1 MTQGGSGK
9 EKNGQ
14 RMHRP
19 RLEAAQKPPYDGING
34 NGRPLSRNFRKMNT
48 TLKDRLIRHLE
59 DGHYEPQ
66 SKSELARAL
75 NVDSRQKQDFRAL
88 VDQLEEEGRL
98 VRLQKGRYALKRE
111 RRNLVHGMI
120 RILRSGKI
128 LFLPKKE
135 DPAAAAMG
143 WDLEA
148 IPELELKPN
157 HLGTALD
164 GDRVAVR
171 VERKASRGRRN
182 DRRDRFARP
191 DTGMKARVEE
201 VTERARSRWLGTFR
215 AGKNKL
221 GRVLGDG
228 IGSPASIELA
238 EKPAMEVLPG
248 QLVSVEPVSRGEEK
262 KAPRGKIVE
271 VLGYPDD
278 PHVDM
283 ESVIRKY
290 DLPVEFPSP
299 VLREVE
305 TLSKAP
311 SPRELARREDWTDRT
326 VITIDPASAKDFDDA
341 ISIKATPQGWTLAVH
356 IADVSHF
363 VKPGSELDKEALRRG
378 NSTYLPDRV
387 LPMLPPRLSD
397 DLCSLR
403 PDVVRLT
410 KVCEM
415 KFDKKGKLL
424 GARFADAFIRSK
436 ARLTYQEAFTM
447 MKGHDKGEIPSMVRE
462 AWKLA
467 SILRRN
473 RYAKGAL
480 DLDFPEVRAVMDKD
494 GRVTD
499 IITEEYDESH
509 QLIEECMLAAN
520 GAVALTLKN
529 KNRPTIYRVHEE
541 PDSAKLFEF
550 GQLCKLYGHPVH
562 DIGQRQY
569 LNELMKSIKGTPDEQ
584 LLKLALLKSLMR
596 ARYDTEPLGHYGL
609 ATPNYCHFTSPIR
622 RYADLVVHRSLDP
635 LLANPPKG
643 AKGPGSVSRL
653 EEDAEHI
660 SETERTSAS
669 AEKDA
674 NRMKLFEW
682 LEGQCFAE
690 HPEVHDAL
698 ITETRPFGVMLE
710 IPRLQIKGLIKPDQ
724 LPGGRWVYEAFA
736 NRWKSDHGTVLCAGL
751 RVPVIPVKVDRDQQW
766 ADFTIA
772 SRGERREPEKTGA
785 SGKKEKRFTGRKRRP
800 AEGKKAPAKARGK
813 RP

>member
-1 MTQGGSGK
+1 MMVPMGMGDTF
-9 EKNGQ
+9 
-14 RMHRP
+14 
-19 RLEAAQKPPYDGING
+19 
-34 NGRPLSRNFRKMNT
+34 SRNFRKMNHS
-48 TLKDRLIRHLE
+48 LKDRLIRHME
-59 DGHYEPQ
+59 DGRYEPQ

-75 NVDSRQKQDFRAL
+75 NVDSRQKLDFRAL
-88 VDQLEEEGRL
+88 VDQMEEEGKL

-128 LFLPKKE
+128 LFLPRKG
-135 DPAAAAMG
+135 DPAAAALG
-143 WDLEA
+143 WDTEA
-148 IPELELKPN
+148 VPELELKPN

-171 VERKASRGRRN
+171 VERKAARGRRN
-182 DRRDRFARP
+182 IRRNRFSSP
-191 DTGMKARVEE
+191 DADMKARVEE
-201 VTERARSRWLGTFR
+201 VTERARSRWLGVFR
-215 AGKNKL
+215 TGKNKP

-228 IGSPASIELA
+228 VSSPSSIELA

-248 QLVSVEPVSRGEEK
+248 QLVSVEPITCGEEK

-271 VLGYPDD
+271 VLGYPDE

-283 ESVIRKY
+283 EAVIRKY
-290 DLPVEFPSP
+290 GLSVEFPAS
-299 VLREVE
+299 VLRELE
-305 TLSKAP
+305 TLPQNP
-311 SPRELARREDWTDRT
+311 SPGELARRENWTDRT
-326 VITIDPASAKDFDDA
+326 VITIDPASARDFDDA
-341 ISIKATPQGWTLAVH
+341 ISITATPSGWTLAVH

-363 VKPGSELDKEALRRG
+363 VRPGGALDGEALRRG

-415 KFDKKGKLL
+415 KFDQKGKMLR
-424 GARFADAFIRSK
+424 ARFADAFIRSK
-436 ARLTYQEAFTM
+436 ARLTYQEAFAM
-447 MKGHDKGEIPSMVRE
+447 LKGNDKGEVPSTVRE
-462 AWKLA
+462 AWNLA

-494 GRVTD
+494 GRVTG

-520 GAVALTLKN
+520 EAVALALKN
-529 KNRPTIYRVHEE
+529 GNRPTIYRVHEE
-541 PDSAKLFEF
+541 PDSSKLFEF

-569 LNELMKSIKGTPDEQ
+569 LNELMKSIKGSPDEQ

-622 RYADLVVHRSLDP
+622 RYADLVVHRSLNP

-643 AKGPGSVSRL
+643 SKGAGSAGRL

-660 SETERTSAS
+660 SETERISAS

-682 LEGQCFAE
+682 LEGQCYTE
-690 HPEVHDAL
+690 HPEVHEAL
-698 ITETRPFGVMLE
+698 VTETRHFGVLLE
-710 IPRLQIKGLIKPDQ
+710 IPRLQIKGLVKPDK

-736 NRWKSDHGTVLCAGL
+736 SRWKNDHGSVLCAGL
-751 RVPVIPVKVDRDQQW
+751 RVPVIPVKVDREQQW
-766 ADFTIA
+766 ADFAIV
-772 SRGERREPEKTGA
+772 SREKPRQTGKTA
-785 SGKKEKRFTGRKRRP
+785 F
-800 AEGKKAPAKARGK
+800 PAKQEKGTSGHGR
-813 RP
+813 RNR

>member
-1 MTQGGSGK
+1 MMVPMGMGDTF
-9 EKNGQ
+9 
-14 RMHRP
+14 
-19 RLEAAQKPPYDGING
+19 
-34 NGRPLSRNFRKMNT
+34 SRNFRKMNHS
-48 TLKDRLIRHLE
+48 LKDRLIRHME
-59 DGHYEPQ
+59 DGRYEPQ

-75 NVDSRQKQDFRAL
+75 NVDSRQKLDFRAL
-88 VDQLEEEGRL
+88 VDQMEEEGKL

-128 LFLPKKE
+128 LFLPRKG
-135 DPAAAAMG
+135 DPAAAALG
-143 WDLEA
+143 WDTEA

-157 HLGTALD
+157 RLGTALD

-171 VERKASRGRRN
+171 VERKAARGRRN
-182 DRRDRFARP
+182 IRRDRFSSP
-191 DTGMKARVEE
+191 DAGMKARVEE
-201 VTERARSRWLGTFR
+201 VTERARSRWLGVFR
-215 AGKNKL
+215 TGKNKP

-228 IGSPASIELA
+228 VSSPSSIELA

-248 QLVSVEPVSRGEEK
+248 QLVSVEPVTCGEEK

-271 VLGYPDD
+271 VLGYPDE

-283 ESVIRKY
+283 EAVIRKY
-290 DLPVEFPSP
+290 GLSAEFPAS
-299 VLREVE
+299 VLRELE
-305 TLSKAP
+305 TLPQNP
-311 SPRELARREDWTDRT
+311 SPGELARRENWTDRT
-326 VITIDPASAKDFDDA
+326 VITIDPASARDFDDA
-341 ISIKATPQGWTLAVH
+341 ISITATPSGWTLAVH

-363 VKPGSELDKEALRRG
+363 VRPGGALDGEALRRG

-397 DLCSLR
+397 ALCSLR

-415 KFDKKGKLL
+415 KFDQKGKMLR
-424 GARFADAFIRSK
+424 ARFADAFIRSK
-436 ARLTYQEAFTM
+436 ARLTYQEAFAM
-447 MKGHDKGEIPSMVRE
+447 LKGNDKGEVPSTVRE
-462 AWKLA
+462 AWNLA

-494 GRVTD
+494 GRVTG

-520 GAVALTLKN
+520 EAVALALKN
-529 KNRPTIYRVHEE
+529 GNRPTIYRVHEE
-541 PDSAKLFEF
+541 PDSSKLFEF
-550 GQLCKLYGHPVH
+550 GQLCKLYGYPVH

-569 LNELMKSIKGTPDEQ
+569 LNELMKSIKGSPDEQ

-622 RYADLVVHRSLDP
+622 RYADLVVHRSLNP

-643 AKGPGSVSRL
+643 AKGAGSAGRL

-660 SETERTSAS
+660 SETERISAS

-682 LEGQCFAE
+682 LEGQCYTE
-690 HPEVHDAL
+690 HPEVHEAL
-698 ITETRPFGVMLE
+698 VTETRHFGVLLE
-710 IPRLQIKGLIKPDQ
+710 IPRLQIKGLVKPDK

-736 NRWKSDHGTVLCAGL
+736 SRWKNDHGSVLCAGL
-751 RVPVIPVKVDRDQQW
+751 RVPVIPVKVDREQQW
-766 ADFTIA
+766 ADFAIV
-772 SRGERREPEKTGA
+772 SREKPRQTGKTA
-785 SGKKEKRFTGRKRRP
+785 F
-800 AEGKKAPAKARGK
+800 PAKQEKGTSGHGR
-813 RP
+813 RNR

>member
-1 MTQGGSGK
+1 MMVPMGMGDTF
-9 EKNGQ
+9 
-14 RMHRP
+14 
-19 RLEAAQKPPYDGING
+19 
-34 NGRPLSRNFRKMNT
+34 SRNFRKMNHS
-48 TLKDRLIRHLE
+48 LKDRLIRHME
-59 DGHYEPQ
+59 DGRYEPQ

-75 NVDSRQKQDFRAL
+75 NVDSRQKLDFRAL
-88 VDQLEEEGRL
+88 VDQMEEEGKL

-128 LFLPKKE
+128 LFLPRKG
-135 DPAAAAMG
+135 DPAAAALG
-143 WDLEA
+143 WDTEA

-157 HLGTALD
+157 RLGTALD

-171 VERKASRGRRN
+171 VERKAARGRRN
-182 DRRDRFARP
+182 IRRDRFSSP
-191 DTGMKARVEE
+191 DAGMKARVEE
-201 VTERARSRWLGTFR
+201 VTERARSRWLGVFR
-215 AGKNKL
+215 TGKNKP

-228 IGSPASIELA
+228 VSSPSSIELA

-248 QLVSVEPVSRGEEK
+248 QLVSVEPVTCGEEK
-262 KAPRGKIVE
+262 EAPRGKIVE
-271 VLGYPDD
+271 VLGYPDE

-283 ESVIRKY
+283 EAVIRKY
-290 DLPVEFPSP
+290 GLSAEFPAS
-299 VLREVE
+299 VLRELE
-305 TLSKAP
+305 TLPQNP
-311 SPRELARREDWTDRT
+311 SPGELARRENWTDRT
-326 VITIDPASAKDFDDA
+326 VITIDPASARDFDDA
-341 ISIKATPQGWTLAVH
+341 ISITATPSGWTLAVH

-363 VKPGSELDKEALRRG
+363 VRPGGALDGEALRRG

-415 KFDKKGKLL
+415 KFDQKGKMLR
-424 GARFADAFIRSK
+424 ARFADAFIRSK
-436 ARLTYQEAFTM
+436 ARLTYQEAFAM
-447 MKGHDKGEIPSMVRE
+447 LKGNDKGEVPSTVRE
-462 AWKLA
+462 AWNLA

-494 GRVTD
+494 GRVTG

-520 GAVALTLKN
+520 EAVALALKN
-529 KNRPTIYRVHEE
+529 GNRPTIYRVHEE
-541 PDSAKLFEF
+541 PDSSKLFEF

-569 LNELMKSIKGTPDEQ
+569 LNELMKSIKGSPDEQ

-622 RYADLVVHRSLDP
+622 RYADLVVHRSLNP

-643 AKGPGSVSRL
+643 SKGAGSAGRL

-660 SETERTSAS
+660 SETERISAS

-682 LEGQCFAE
+682 LEGQCYTE
-690 HPEVHDAL
+690 HPEVHEAL
-698 ITETRPFGVMLE
+698 VTETRHFGVLLE
-710 IPRLQIKGLIKPDQ
+710 IPRLQIKGLVKPDK

-736 NRWKSDHGTVLCAGL
+736 SRWKNDHGSVLCAGL
-751 RVPVIPVKVDRDQQW
+751 RVPVIPVKVDREQQW
-766 ADFTIA
+766 ADFAIV
-772 SRGERREPEKTGA
+772 SREKPRQTGKTA
-785 SGKKEKRFTGRKRRP
+785 F
-800 AEGKKAPAKARGK
+800 PAKQEKGTSGHGR
-813 RP
+813 RNR

>member
-1 MTQGGSGK
+1 MMVPMEMGDTF
-9 EKNGQ
+9 
-14 RMHRP
+14 
-19 RLEAAQKPPYDGING
+19 
-34 NGRPLSRNFRKMNT
+34 SRNFRKMNHS
-48 TLKDRLIRHLE
+48 LKDRLIRHME
-59 DGHYEPQ
+59 DGRYEPQ

-75 NVDSRQKQDFRAL
+75 NVDSRQKLDFRAL
-88 VDQLEEEGRL
+88 VDQMEEEGKL

-128 LFLPKKE
+128 LFLPRKG
-135 DPAAAAMG
+135 DPAAAALG
-143 WDLEA
+143 WDTEA

-157 HLGTALD
+157 RLGNALD

-171 VERKASRGRRN
+171 VERKAARGRRN
-182 DRRDRFARP
+182 IRRDRFSSP
-191 DTGMKARVEE
+191 DAGMKARVEE
-201 VTERARSRWLGTFR
+201 VTERARPRWLGVFR
-215 AGKNKL
+215 TGKNKP

-228 IGSPASIELA
+228 VSSPSSIELA

-248 QLVSVEPVSRGEEK
+248 QLVSVEPVTCGEEK

-271 VLGYPDD
+271 VLGYPDE

-283 ESVIRKY
+283 EAVIRKY
-290 DLPVEFPSP
+290 GLSAEFPAS
-299 VLREVE
+299 VLRELE
-305 TLSKAP
+305 TLPQNP
-311 SPRELARREDWTDRT
+311 SPGELARRENWTDRT
-326 VITIDPASAKDFDDA
+326 VITIDPASARDFDDA
-341 ISIKATPQGWTLAVH
+341 ISITATPSGWTLAVH

-363 VKPGSELDKEALRRG
+363 VRPGGALDGEALRRG

-415 KFDKKGKLL
+415 KFDQKGKMLR
-424 GARFADAFIRSK
+424 ARFADAFIRSK
-436 ARLTYQEAFTM
+436 ARLTYQEAFAM
-447 MKGHDKGEIPSMVRE
+447 LKGNDKGEVPSTVRE
-462 AWKLA
+462 AWNLA

-494 GRVTD
+494 GRVTG

-520 GAVALTLKN
+520 EAVALALKN
-529 KNRPTIYRVHEE
+529 GNRPTIYRVHEE
-541 PDSAKLFEF
+541 PDSSKLFEF
-550 GQLCKLYGHPVH
+550 GQLCKLYGYPVH

-569 LNELMKSIKGTPDEQ
+569 LNELMKSIKGSPDEQ

-622 RYADLVVHRSLDP
+622 RYADLVVHRSLNP

-643 AKGPGSVSRL
+643 AKGAGSAGRL

-660 SETERTSAS
+660 SETERISAS

-682 LEGQCFAE
+682 LEGQCYTE
-690 HPEVHDAL
+690 HPEVHEAL
-698 ITETRPFGVMLE
+698 VTETRHFGVLLE
-710 IPRLQIKGLIKPDQ
+710 IPRLQIKGLVKPDK

-736 NRWKSDHGTVLCAGL
+736 SRWKNDHGSVLCAGL
-751 RVPVIPVKVDRDQQW
+751 RVPVIPVKVDREQQW
-766 ADFTIA
+766 ADFAIV
-772 SRGERREPEKTGA
+772 SREKPRQTGKTA
-785 SGKKEKRFTGRKRRP
+785 F
-800 AEGKKAPAKARGK
+800 PAKQEKGTSGHGR
-813 RP
+813 RNR

>member
-1 MTQGGSGK
+1 MG
-9 EKNGQ
+9 
-14 RMHRP
+14 M
-19 RLEAAQKPPYDGING
+19 G
-34 NGRPLSRNFRKMNT
+34 NSFSRNFRKMNNS
-48 TLKDRLIRHLE
+48 LKDRLIRHME

-66 SKSELARAL
+66 STSELARAL
-75 NVDSRQKQDFRAL
+75 NVDSRQKLDFRAL
-88 VDQLEEEGRL
+88 VDQMEEEGKL
-98 VRLQKGRYALKRE
+98 VRLQKGRYVLKRE

-128 LFLPKKE
+128 LFLPRKG
-135 DPAAAAMG
+135 DPAAAALG
-143 WDLEA
+143 WDTEA
-148 IPELELKPN
+148 VPELELKPN

-171 VERKASRGRRN
+171 VERKAARGRRN
-182 DRRDRFARP
+182 ILRNRFSSP
-191 DTGMKARVEE
+191 DADMKARVEE
-201 VTERARSRWLGTFR
+201 VTERARSRWLGVFR
-215 AGKNKL
+215 TGKNKP

-228 IGSPASIELA
+228 VSSPSSIELA

-248 QLVSVEPVSRGEEK
+248 QLVSVEPVTCGEEK

-271 VLGYPDD
+271 VLGYPDE

-283 ESVIRKY
+283 EAVIRKY
-290 DLPVEFPSP
+290 GLSVEFPAS
-299 VLREVE
+299 VLRELE
-305 TLSKAP
+305 TLPQTP
-311 SPRELARREDWTDRT
+311 SPGELARREDWTDRT

-341 ISIKATPQGWTLAVH
+341 ISITATPSGWTLAVH

-363 VKPGSELDKEALRRG
+363 VKPGGSLDGEALRRG

-415 KFDKKGKLL
+415 KFDKKGKMLR
-424 GARFADAFIRSK
+424 ARFADAFIRSK
-436 ARLTYQEAFTM
+436 ARLTYQEAFGM
-447 MKGHDKGEIPSMVRE
+447 LKGNDKGEVPSTVRE
-462 AWKLA
+462 AWNLA

-494 GRVTD
+494 GRVTG

-520 GAVALTLKN
+520 EAVALALKN
-529 KNRPTIYRVHEE
+529 GNRPTIYRVHEE

-550 GQLCKLYGHPVH
+550 GQLCRLYGHPVH

-569 LNELMKSIKGTPDEQ
+569 LNELMKSIKGSPDEQ

-622 RYADLVVHRSLDP
+622 RYADLVVHRSLNP

-643 AKGPGSVSRL
+643 AKGAGSTGRL

-660 SETERTSAS
+660 SETERISAS

-682 LEGQCFAE
+682 LEGQCYAD
-690 HPEVHDAL
+690 HPEVHEAL
-698 ITETRPFGVMLE
+698 VTETRHFGVLLE
-710 IPRLQIKGLIKPDQ
+710 IPRLQIKGLVKPDK

-736 NRWKSDHGTVLCAGL
+736 SRWKNDHGSVLCAGL
-751 RVPVIPVKVDRDQQW
+751 RVPVIPVKVDREQQW
-766 ADFTIA
+766 ADFAIV
-772 SRGERREPEKTGA
+772 SREKPRQTGKTA
-785 SGKKEKRFTGRKRRP
+785 F
-800 AEGKKAPAKARGK
+800 PAKQEKGISGRG
-813 RP
+813 RRNR

>member
-1 MTQGGSGK
+1 MG
-9 EKNGQ
+9 
-14 RMHRP
+14 M
-19 RLEAAQKPPYDGING
+19 G
-34 NGRPLSRNFRKMNT
+34 NSFSRNFRKMNNS
-48 TLKDRLIRHLE
+48 LKDRLIRHME

-75 NVDSRQKQDFRAL
+75 NVDSRQKLDFRAL
-88 VDQLEEEGRL
+88 VDQMEEEGKL

-128 LFLPKKE
+128 LFLPRKE
-135 DPAAAAMG
+135 DPAAAALG
-143 WDLEA
+143 WDTEA
-148 IPELELKPN
+148 VPELELKPN

-171 VERKASRGRRN
+171 VERKAARGRRN
-182 DRRDRFARP
+182 IRRNRFSSP
-191 DTGMKARVEE
+191 DADMKARVEE
-201 VTERARSRWLGTFR
+201 VTERARSRWLGVFR
-215 AGKNKL
+215 TGKNKP

-228 IGSPASIELA
+228 VSSPSSIELA

-248 QLVSVEPVSRGEEK
+248 QLVSVEPITCGEEK

-271 VLGYPDD
+271 VLGYPDE

-283 ESVIRKY
+283 EAVIRKY
-290 DLPVEFPSP
+290 GLSVEFPAS
-299 VLREVE
+299 VLRELE
-305 TLSKAP
+305 TLPQTP
-311 SPRELARREDWTDRT
+311 SPGELARREDWTDRT
-326 VITIDPASAKDFDDA
+326 VITIDPASARDFDDA
-341 ISIKATPQGWTLAVH
+341 ISITATPSGWTLAVH

-363 VKPGSELDKEALRRG
+363 VKPGGSLDGEALRRG

-415 KFDKKGKLL
+415 KFDKKGKMLR
-424 GARFADAFIRSK
+424 ARFADAFIRSK
-436 ARLTYQEAFTM
+436 ARLTYQEAFAM
-447 MKGHDKGEIPSMVRE
+447 LKGNDKGEVPSTVRE
-462 AWKLA
+462 AWNLA

-494 GRVTD
+494 GRVTG

-520 GAVALTLKN
+520 EAVALALKN
-529 KNRPTIYRVHEE
+529 GNRPTIYRVHEE

-550 GQLCKLYGHPVH
+550 GQLCRLYGHPVH
-562 DIGQRQY
+562 DIDQRQY
-569 LNELMKSIKGTPDEQ
+569 LNELMKSIKGSPDEQ

-609 ATPNYCHFTSPIR
+609 ATPNYCHFPSPIR
-622 RYADLVVHRSLDP
+622 RYADLVVHRSLNP

-643 AKGPGSVSRL
+643 AKGAGSTGRL

-660 SETERTSAS
+660 SETERISAS

-682 LEGQCFAE
+682 LEGQCYAD
-690 HPEVHDAL
+690 HPEVHEAL
-698 ITETRPFGVMLE
+698 VTETRHFGVLLE
-710 IPRLQIKGLIKPDQ
+710 IPRLQIKGLVKPDK

-736 NRWKSDHGTVLCAGL
+736 SRWKNDHGSVLCAGL
-751 RVPVIPVKVDRDQQW
+751 RVPVIPVKVDREQQW
-766 ADFTIA
+766 ADFAIV
-772 SRGERREPEKTGA
+772 SREKPRQTGKTA
-785 SGKKEKRFTGRKRRP
+785 F
-800 AEGKKAPAKARGK
+800 PAKQEKGISGRG
-813 RP
+813 RRNR

>member
-1 MTQGGSGK
+1 MMVSMGMGDTF
-9 EKNGQ
+9 
-14 RMHRP
+14 
-19 RLEAAQKPPYDGING
+19 
-34 NGRPLSRNFRKMNT
+34 SRNFRKMNHS
-48 TLKDRLIRHLE
+48 LKDRLIRHME
-59 DGHYEPQ
+59 DGRYEPQ

-75 NVDSRQKQDFRAL
+75 NVDSRQKLDFRAL
-88 VDQLEEEGRL
+88 VDQMEEEGKL

-128 LFLPKKE
+128 LFLPRKG
-135 DPAAAAMG
+135 DPAAAALG
-143 WDLEA
+143 WDTEA

-157 HLGTALD
+157 RLGNALD

-171 VERKASRGRRN
+171 VERKAARGRRN
-182 DRRDRFARP
+182 IRRDRFSSP
-191 DTGMKARVEE
+191 DAGMKARVEE
-201 VTERARSRWLGTFR
+201 VTERARSRWLGVFR
-215 AGKNKL
+215 TGKNKP

-228 IGSPASIELA
+228 VSSPSSIELA

-248 QLVSVEPVSRGEEK
+248 QLVSVEPITCGEEK

-271 VLGYPDD
+271 VLGYPDE

-283 ESVIRKY
+283 EAVIRKY
-290 DLPVEFPSP
+290 GLSVEFPAS
-299 VLREVE
+299 VLRELE
-305 TLSKAP
+305 TLPQTP
-311 SPRELARREDWTDRT
+311 SPGELARREDWTDRT
-326 VITIDPASAKDFDDA
+326 VITIDPASARDFDDA
-341 ISIKATPQGWTLAVH
+341 ISITATPSGWTLAVH

-363 VKPGSELDKEALRRG
+363 VKPGGSLDGEALRRG

-415 KFDKKGKLL
+415 KFDKKGKMLR
-424 GARFADAFIRSK
+424 ARFADAFIRSK
-436 ARLTYQEAFTM
+436 ARLTYQEAFAM
-447 MKGHDKGEIPSMVRE
+447 LKGNDKGEVPSTVRE
-462 AWKLA
+462 AWNLA

-494 GRVTD
+494 GRVTG

-520 GAVALTLKN
+520 EAVALALKN
-529 KNRPTIYRVHEE
+529 GNRPTIYRVHEE

-550 GQLCKLYGHPVH
+550 GQLCRLYGHPVH

-569 LNELMKSIKGTPDEQ
+569 LNELMKSIKGSPDEQ

-622 RYADLVVHRSLDP
+622 RYADLVVHRSLNP

-643 AKGPGSVSRL
+643 AKGAGSAGRL

-660 SETERTSAS
+660 SETERISAS

-682 LEGQCFAE
+682 LEGQCYTE
-690 HPEVHDAL
+690 HPEVHEAL
-698 ITETRPFGVMLE
+698 VTETRHFGVLLE
-710 IPRLQIKGLIKPDQ
+710 IPRLQIKGLVKPDK

-736 NRWKSDHGTVLCAGL
+736 SRWKNDHGSVLCAGL
-751 RVPVIPVKVDRDQQW
+751 RVPVIPVKVDREQQW
-766 ADFTIA
+766 ADFAIV
-772 SRGERREPEKTGA
+772 SREKPRQTGKTA
-785 SGKKEKRFTGRKRRP
+785 F
-800 AEGKKAPAKARGK
+800 PAKQEKGTSGHGR
-813 RP
+813 RNR

>member
-1 MTQGGSGK
+1 MG
-9 EKNGQ
+9 
-14 RMHRP
+14 M
-19 RLEAAQKPPYDGING
+19 G
-34 NGRPLSRNFRKMNT
+34 NSFSRNFRKMNNS
-48 TLKDRLIRHLE
+48 LKDRLIRHME

-75 NVDSRQKQDFRAL
+75 NVDSRQKLDFRAL
-88 VDQLEEEGRL
+88 VDQMEEEGKL

-111 RRNLVHGMI
+111 RRNLVHGRI

-128 LFLPKKE
+128 LFLPRKE
-135 DPAAAAMG
+135 DPAAAALG
-143 WDLEA
+143 WDTEA
-148 IPELELKPN
+148 VPELELKPN

-171 VERKASRGRRN
+171 VERKAARGRRN
-182 DRRDRFARP
+182 IRRNRFSSP
-191 DTGMKARVEE
+191 DADMKARVEE
-201 VTERARSRWLGTFR
+201 VTERARSRWLGVFR
-215 AGKNKL
+215 TGKNKP

-228 IGSPASIELA
+228 VSSPSSIELA

-248 QLVSVEPVSRGEEK
+248 QLVSVEPITCGEEK

-271 VLGYPDD
+271 VLGYPDE

-283 ESVIRKY
+283 EAVIRKY
-290 DLPVEFPSP
+290 GLSVEFPAS
-299 VLREVE
+299 VLRELE
-305 TLSKAP
+305 TLPQTP
-311 SPRELARREDWTDRT
+311 SPGELARREDWTDRT
-326 VITIDPASAKDFDDA
+326 VITIDPASARDFDDA
-341 ISIKATPQGWTLAVH
+341 ISITATPSGWTLAVH

-363 VKPGSELDKEALRRG
+363 VKPGGSLDGEALRRG

-387 LPMLPPRLSD
+387 LPMLPPRISD

-415 KFDKKGKLL
+415 KFDKKGKMLR
-424 GARFADAFIRSK
+424 ARFADAFIRSK
-436 ARLTYQEAFTM
+436 ARLTYQEAFAM
-447 MKGHDKGEIPSMVRE
+447 LKGNDKGEVPSTVRE
-462 AWKLA
+462 AWNLA

-494 GRVTD
+494 GRVTG

-520 GAVALTLKN
+520 EAVALALKN
-529 KNRPTIYRVHEE
+529 GNRPTIYRVHEE

-550 GQLCKLYGHPVH
+550 GQLCRLYGHPVH
-562 DIGQRQY
+562 DIDQRQY
-569 LNELMKSIKGTPDEQ
+569 LNELMKSIKGSPDEQ

-622 RYADLVVHRSLDP
+622 RYADLVVHRSLNP

-643 AKGPGSVSRL
+643 AKGAGSTGRL

-660 SETERTSAS
+660 SETERISAS

-682 LEGQCFAE
+682 LEGQCYAD
-690 HPEVHDAL
+690 HPEVHEAL
-698 ITETRPFGVMLE
+698 VTETRHFGVLLE
-710 IPRLQIKGLIKPDQ
+710 IPRLQIKGLVKPDK

-736 NRWKSDHGTVLCAGL
+736 SRWKNDHGSVLCAGL
-751 RVPVIPVKVDRDQQW
+751 RVPVIPVKVDREQQW
-766 ADFTIA
+766 ADFAIV
-772 SRGERREPEKTGA
+772 SREKPRQTGKTA
-785 SGKKEKRFTGRKRRP
+785 F
-800 AEGKKAPAKARGK
+800 PAKQEKGISGRG
-813 RP
+813 RRNR

>member
-1 MTQGGSGK
+1 MMVPMGMGDTF
-9 EKNGQ
+9 
-14 RMHRP
+14 
-19 RLEAAQKPPYDGING
+19 
-34 NGRPLSRNFRKMNT
+34 SRNFRKMNHS
-48 TLKDRLIRHLE
+48 LKDRLIRHME
-59 DGHYEPQ
+59 DGRYEPQ

-75 NVDSRQKQDFRAL
+75 NVDSRQKLDFRAL
-88 VDQLEEEGRL
+88 VDQMEEEGKL

-128 LFLPKKE
+128 LFLPRKG
-135 DPAAAAMG
+135 DPAAAALG
-143 WDLEA
+143 WDTEA

-157 HLGTALD
+157 RLGTALD

-171 VERKASRGRRN
+171 VERKAARGRRN
-182 DRRDRFARP
+182 IRRDRFSSP
-191 DTGMKARVEE
+191 DAGMKARVEE
-201 VTERARSRWLGTFR
+201 VTERARSRWLGVFR
-215 AGKNKL
+215 TGKNKP

-228 IGSPASIELA
+228 VSSPSSIELA

-248 QLVSVEPVSRGEEK
+248 QLVSVEPVTCGEEK

-271 VLGYPDD
+271 VLGYPDE

-283 ESVIRKY
+283 EAVIRKY
-290 DLPVEFPSP
+290 GLSAEFPAS
-299 VLREVE
+299 VLRELE
-305 TLSKAP
+305 TLPQNP
-311 SPRELARREDWTDRT
+311 SPGELARRENWTDRT
-326 VITIDPASAKDFDDA
+326 VITIDPASARDFDDA
-341 ISIKATPQGWTLAVH
+341 ISITATPSGWTLAVH

-363 VKPGSELDKEALRRG
+363 VRPGGALDEEALRRG

-415 KFDKKGKLL
+415 KFDQKGKMLR
-424 GARFADAFIRSK
+424 ARFADAFIRSK
-436 ARLTYQEAFTM
+436 ARLTYQEAFAM
-447 MKGHDKGEIPSMVRE
+447 LKGNDKGEVPSTVRE
-462 AWKLA
+462 AWNLA

-494 GRVTD
+494 GRVTG

-520 GAVALTLKN
+520 EAVALALKN
-529 KNRPTIYRVHEE
+529 GNRPTIYRVHEE
-541 PDSAKLFEF
+541 PDSSKLFEF
-550 GQLCKLYGHPVH
+550 GQLCKLYGYPVH

-569 LNELMKSIKGTPDEQ
+569 LNELMKSIKGSPDEQ

-622 RYADLVVHRSLDP
+622 RYADLVVHRSLNP

-643 AKGPGSVSRL
+643 AKGAGSAGRL

-660 SETERTSAS
+660 SETERISAS

-682 LEGQCFAE
+682 LEGQCYTE
-690 HPEVHDAL
+690 HPEVHEAL
-698 ITETRPFGVMLE
+698 VTETRHFGVLLE
-710 IPRLQIKGLIKPDQ
+710 IPRLQIKGLVKPDK

-736 NRWKSDHGTVLCAGL
+736 SRWKNDHGSVLCAGL
-751 RVPVIPVKVDRDQQW
+751 RVPVIPVKVDREQQW
-766 ADFTIA
+766 ADFAIV
-772 SRGERREPEKTGA
+772 SREKPRQTGKTA
-785 SGKKEKRFTGRKRRP
+785 F
-800 AEGKKAPAKARGK
+800 PAKQEKGTSGHGR
-813 RP
+813 RNR

>member
-1 MTQGGSGK
+1 MMVSMGMGDTF
-9 EKNGQ
+9 
-14 RMHRP
+14 
-19 RLEAAQKPPYDGING
+19 
-34 NGRPLSRNFRKMNT
+34 SRNFRKMNHS
-48 TLKDRLIRHLE
+48 LKDRLIRHME
-59 DGHYEPQ
+59 DGRYEPQ

-75 NVDSRQKQDFRAL
+75 NVDSRQKLDFRAL
-88 VDQLEEEGRL
+88 VDQMVEEGKL

-128 LFLPKKE
+128 LFLPRKG
-135 DPAAAAMG
+135 DPAAAALG
-143 WDLEA
+143 WDTEA

-157 HLGTALD
+157 RLGTALD
-164 GDRVAVR
+164 GDRVTVR
-171 VERKASRGRRN
+171 VERKAARGRRN
-182 DRRDRFARP
+182 IRRDRFSSP
-191 DTGMKARVEE
+191 DAGMKARVEE
-201 VTERARSRWLGTFR
+201 VTERARSRWLGVFR
-215 AGKNKL
+215 TGKNKP

-228 IGSPASIELA
+228 VSSPSSIELA

-248 QLVSVEPVSRGEEK
+248 QLVSVEPVTCGEEK

-271 VLGYPDD
+271 VLGYPDE

-283 ESVIRKY
+283 EAVIRKY
-290 DLPVEFPSP
+290 GLSAEFPAS
-299 VLREVE
+299 VLRELE
-305 TLSKAP
+305 TLPQNP
-311 SPRELARREDWTDRT
+311 SPGELARREDWTDRT
-326 VITIDPASAKDFDDA
+326 VITIDPASARDFDDA
-341 ISIKATPQGWTLAVH
+341 ISITATPSGWTLAVH

-363 VKPGSELDKEALRRG
+363 VRPGGALDGEALRRG

-415 KFDKKGKLL
+415 KFDQKGKMLR
-424 GARFADAFIRSK
+424 ARFADAFIRSK
-436 ARLTYQEAFTM
+436 ARLTYQEAFAM
-447 MKGHDKGEIPSMVRE
+447 LKGNDKGEVPSTVRE
-462 AWKLA
+462 AWNLA

-494 GRVTD
+494 GRVTG

-520 GAVALTLKN
+520 EAVALALKN
-529 KNRPTIYRVHEE
+529 GNRPTIYRVHEE
-541 PDSAKLFEF
+541 PDSSKLFEF
-550 GQLCKLYGHPVH
+550 GQLCKLYGYPVH

-569 LNELMKSIKGTPDEQ
+569 LNELMKSIKGSPDEQ

-622 RYADLVVHRSLDP
+622 RYADLVVHRSLNP

-643 AKGPGSVSRL
+643 AKGAGSAGRL

-660 SETERTSAS
+660 SETERISAS

-682 LEGQCFAE
+682 LEGQCYTE
-690 HPEVHDAL
+690 HPEVHEAL
-698 ITETRPFGVMLE
+698 VTETRHFGVLLE
-710 IPRLQIKGLIKPDQ
+710 IPRLQIKGLVKPDK

-736 NRWKSDHGTVLCAGL
+736 SRWKNDHGSVLCAGL
-751 RVPVIPVKVDRDQQW
+751 RVPVIPVKVDREQQW
-766 ADFTIA
+766 ADFSIV
-772 SRGERREPEKTGA
+772 SREKPRQTGKTA
-785 SGKKEKRFTGRKRRP
+785 F
-800 AEGKKAPAKARGK
+800 PAKQEKGTSGHGR
-813 RP
+813 RNR

>member
-1 MTQGGSGK
+1 MMVSMGMGDTF
-9 EKNGQ
+9 
-14 RMHRP
+14 
-19 RLEAAQKPPYDGING
+19 
-34 NGRPLSRNFRKMNT
+34 SRNFRKMNHS
-48 TLKDRLIRHLE
+48 LKDRLIRHME
-59 DGHYEPQ
+59 DGRYEPQ

-75 NVDSRQKQDFRAL
+75 NVDSRQKLDFRAL
-88 VDQLEEEGRL
+88 VDQMEEEGKL

-128 LFLPKKE
+128 LFLPRKG
-135 DPAAAAMG
+135 DPAAAALG
-143 WDLEA
+143 WDTEA

-157 HLGTALD
+157 RLGTALD
-164 GDRVAVR
+164 GDRVTVR
-171 VERKASRGRRN
+171 VERKAARGRRN
-182 DRRDRFARP
+182 IRRDRFSSP
-191 DTGMKARVEE
+191 DAGMKARVEE
-201 VTERARSRWLGTFR
+201 VTERARSRWLGVFR
-215 AGKNKL
+215 TGKNKP

-228 IGSPASIELA
+228 VSSPSSIELA

-248 QLVSVEPVSRGEEK
+248 QLVSVEPVTCGEEK

-271 VLGYPDD
+271 VLGYPDE

-283 ESVIRKY
+283 EAVIRKY
-290 DLPVEFPSP
+290 GLSAEFPAS
-299 VLREVE
+299 VLRELE
-305 TLSKAP
+305 TLPQNP
-311 SPRELARREDWTDRT
+311 SPGELARREDWTDRT
-326 VITIDPASAKDFDDA
+326 VITIDPASARDFDDA
-341 ISIKATPQGWTLAVH
+341 ISLTATPSGWTLAVH

-363 VKPGSELDKEALRRG
+363 VRPGGALDGEALRRG

-415 KFDKKGKLL
+415 KFDQKGKMLR
-424 GARFADAFIRSK
+424 ARFADAFIRSK
-436 ARLTYQEAFTM
+436 ARLTYQEAFAM
-447 MKGHDKGEIPSMVRE
+447 LKGNDKGEVPSTVRE
-462 AWKLA
+462 AWNLA

-494 GRVTD
+494 GRVTG

-520 GAVALTLKN
+520 EAVALALKN
-529 KNRPTIYRVHEE
+529 GNRPTIYRVHEE
-541 PDSAKLFEF
+541 PDSSKLFEF
-550 GQLCKLYGHPVH
+550 GQLCKLYGYPVH

-569 LNELMKSIKGTPDEQ
+569 LNELMKSIKGSPDEQ

-622 RYADLVVHRSLDP
+622 RYADLVVHRSLNP

-643 AKGPGSVSRL
+643 AKGAGSAGRL

-660 SETERTSAS
+660 SETERISAS

-682 LEGQCFAE
+682 LEGQCYTE
-690 HPEVHDAL
+690 HPEVHEAL
-698 ITETRPFGVMLE
+698 VTETRHFGVLLE
-710 IPRLQIKGLIKPDQ
+710 IPRLQIKGLVKPDK

-736 NRWKSDHGTVLCAGL
+736 SRWKNDHGSVLCAGL
-751 RVPVIPVKVDRDQQW
+751 RVPVIPVKVDREQQW
-766 ADFTIA
+766 ADFSIV
-772 SRGERREPEKTGA
+772 SREKPRQTGKTA
-785 SGKKEKRFTGRKRRP
+785 F
-800 AEGKKAPAKARGK
+800 PAKQEKGTSGHGR
-813 RP
+813 RNR

>member
-1 MTQGGSGK
+1 MMVPMGMGDTF
-9 EKNGQ
+9 
-14 RMHRP
+14 
-19 RLEAAQKPPYDGING
+19 
-34 NGRPLSRNFRKMNT
+34 SRNFRKMNHS
-48 TLKDRLIRHLE
+48 LKDRLIRHME
-59 DGHYEPQ
+59 DGRYEPQ

-75 NVDSRQKQDFRAL
+75 NVDSRQKLDFRAL
-88 VDQLEEEGRL
+88 VDQMEEEGKL

-128 LFLPKKE
+128 LFLPRKG
-135 DPAAAAMG
+135 DPAAAALG
-143 WDLEA
+143 WDTEA

-157 HLGTALD
+157 RLGTALD

-171 VERKASRGRRN
+171 VERKAARGRRN
-182 DRRDRFARP
+182 IRRDRFSSP
-191 DTGMKARVEE
+191 DAGMKARVEE
-201 VTERARSRWLGTFR
+201 VTERARSRWLGVFR
-215 AGKNKL
+215 TGKNKP

-228 IGSPASIELA
+228 VSSPSSIELA

-248 QLVSVEPVSRGEEK
+248 QLVSVEPVTCGEEK

-271 VLGYPDD
+271 VLGYPDE

-283 ESVIRKY
+283 EAVIRKY
-290 DLPVEFPSP
+290 GLSAEFPAS
-299 VLREVE
+299 VLRELE
-305 TLSKAP
+305 TLPQNP
-311 SPRELARREDWTDRT
+311 SPGELARRENWTDRT
-326 VITIDPASAKDFDDA
+326 VITIDPASARDFDDA
-341 ISIKATPQGWTLAVH
+341 ISITATPSGWTLAVH

-363 VKPGSELDKEALRRG
+363 VRPGGALDGEALRRG

-415 KFDKKGKLL
+415 KFDQKGKMLR
-424 GARFADAFIRSK
+424 ARFADAFIRSK
-436 ARLTYQEAFTM
+436 ARLTYQEAFAM
-447 MKGHDKGEIPSMVRE
+447 LKGNDKGEVPSTVRE
-462 AWKLA
+462 AWNLA

-494 GRVTD
+494 GRVTG

-520 GAVALTLKN
+520 EAVALALKN
-529 KNRPTIYRVHEE
+529 ENRPTIYRVHEE
-541 PDSAKLFEF
+541 PDSSKLFEF
-550 GQLCKLYGHPVH
+550 GQLCKLYGYPVH

-569 LNELMKSIKGTPDEQ
+569 LNELMKSIKGSPDEQ

-622 RYADLVVHRSLDP
+622 RYADLVVHRSLNP

-643 AKGPGSVSRL
+643 AKGAGSAGRL

-660 SETERTSAS
+660 SETERISAS

-682 LEGQCFAE
+682 LEGQCYTE
-690 HPEVHDAL
+690 HPEVHEAL
-698 ITETRPFGVMLE
+698 VTETRHFGVLLE
-710 IPRLQIKGLIKPDQ
+710 IPRLQIKGLVKPDK

-736 NRWKSDHGTVLCAGL
+736 SRWKNDHGSVLCAGL
-751 RVPVIPVKVDRDQQW
+751 RVPVIPVKVDREQQW
-766 ADFTIA
+766 ADFAIV
-772 SRGERREPEKTGA
+772 SREKPRQTGKTA
-785 SGKKEKRFTGRKRRP
+785 F
-800 AEGKKAPAKARGK
+800 PAKQEKGTSGHGR
-813 RP
+813 RNR

>member
-1 MTQGGSGK
+1 MMVSMGMGDTF
-9 EKNGQ
+9 
-14 RMHRP
+14 
-19 RLEAAQKPPYDGING
+19 
-34 NGRPLSRNFRKMNT
+34 SRNFRKMNHS
-48 TLKDRLIRHLE
+48 LKDRLIRHME
-59 DGHYEPQ
+59 DGRYEPQ

-75 NVDSRQKQDFRAL
+75 NVDSRQKLDFRAL
-88 VDQLEEEGRL
+88 VDQMEEEGKL

-128 LFLPKKE
+128 LFLPRKG
-135 DPAAAAMG
+135 DPAAAALG
-143 WDLEA
+143 WDTEA

-157 HLGTALD
+157 RLGNALD

-171 VERKASRGRRN
+171 VERKAARGRRN
-182 DRRDRFARP
+182 IRRDRFSSP
-191 DTGMKARVEE
+191 DAGMKARVEE
-201 VTERARSRWLGTFR
+201 VTERARSRWLGVFR
-215 AGKNKL
+215 TGKNKP

-228 IGSPASIELA
+228 VSSPSSIELA

-248 QLVSVEPVSRGEEK
+248 QLVSVEPVTCGEEK

-271 VLGYPDD
+271 VLGYPDE

-283 ESVIRKY
+283 EAVIRKY
-290 DLPVEFPSP
+290 GLSAEFPAS
-299 VLREVE
+299 VLPQN
-305 TLSKAP
+305 P
-311 SPRELARREDWTDRT
+311 SPGELARRENWTDRT
-326 VITIDPASAKDFDDA
+326 VITIDPASARDFDDA
-341 ISIKATPQGWTLAVH
+341 ISITATPSGWTLAVH

-363 VKPGSELDKEALRRG
+363 VRPGGALDGEALRRG

-415 KFDKKGKLL
+415 KFDQKGKMLR
-424 GARFADAFIRSK
+424 ARFADAFIRSK
-436 ARLTYQEAFTM
+436 ARLTYQEAFAM
-447 MKGHDKGEIPSMVRE
+447 LKGNDKGEVPSTVRE
-462 AWKLA
+462 AWNLA

-494 GRVTD
+494 GRVTG

-520 GAVALTLKN
+520 EAVALALKN
-529 KNRPTIYRVHEE
+529 GNRPTIYRVHEE
-541 PDSAKLFEF
+541 PDSSKLFEF
-550 GQLCKLYGHPVH
+550 GQLCKLYGYPVH

-569 LNELMKSIKGTPDEQ
+569 LNELMKSIKGSPDEQ

-622 RYADLVVHRSLDP
+622 RYADLVVHRSLNP

-643 AKGPGSVSRL
+643 AKGAGSAGRL

-660 SETERTSAS
+660 SETERISAS

-682 LEGQCFAE
+682 LEGQCYTE
-690 HPEVHDAL
+690 HPEVHEAL
-698 ITETRPFGVMLE
+698 VTETRHFGVLLE
-710 IPRLQIKGLIKPDQ
+710 IPRFQIKGLVKPDK

-736 NRWKSDHGTVLCAGL
+736 SRWKNDHGSVLCAGL
-751 RVPVIPVKVDRDQQW
+751 RVPVIPVKVDREQQW
-766 ADFTIA
+766 ADFAIV
-772 SRGERREPEKTGA
+772 SREKPRQTGKTA
-785 SGKKEKRFTGRKRRP
+785 F
-800 AEGKKAPAKARGK
+800 PAKQEKGTSGHGR
-813 RP
+813 RNR

>member
-1 MTQGGSGK
+1 MMVSMGMGDTF
-9 EKNGQ
+9 
-14 RMHRP
+14 
-19 RLEAAQKPPYDGING
+19 
-34 NGRPLSRNFRKMNT
+34 SRNFRKMNHS
-48 TLKDRLIRHLE
+48 LKDRLIRHME
-59 DGHYEPQ
+59 DGRYEPQ

-75 NVDSRQKQDFRAL
+75 NVDSRQKLDFRAL
-88 VDQLEEEGRL
+88 VDQMEEEGKL

-128 LFLPKKE
+128 LFLPRKG
-135 DPAAAAMG
+135 DPAAAALG
-143 WDLEA
+143 WDTEA

-157 HLGTALD
+157 RLGTALD

-171 VERKASRGRRN
+171 VERKAARGRRN
-182 DRRDRFARP
+182 IRRDRFSSPNA
-191 DTGMKARVEE
+191 GMKARVEE
-201 VTERARSRWLGTFR
+201 VTERARSRWLGVFR
-215 AGKNKL
+215 TGKNKP

-228 IGSPASIELA
+228 VSSPSSIELA

-248 QLVSVEPVSRGEEK
+248 QLVSVEPVTCGEEK

-271 VLGYPDD
+271 VLGYPDE

-283 ESVIRKY
+283 EAVIRKY
-290 DLPVEFPSP
+290 GLSAEFPAS
-299 VLREVE
+299 VLRELE
-305 TLSKAP
+305 TLPQNP
-311 SPRELARREDWTDRT
+311 SPGELARRENWTDRT
-326 VITIDPASAKDFDDA
+326 VITIDPASARDFDDA
-341 ISIKATPQGWTLAVH
+341 ISITATPSGWTLAVH

-363 VKPGSELDKEALRRG
+363 VRPGGALDGEALRRG

-415 KFDKKGKLL
+415 KFDQKGKMLR
-424 GARFADAFIRSK
+424 ARFADAFIRSK
-436 ARLTYQEAFTM
+436 ARLTYQEAFAM
-447 MKGHDKGEIPSMVRE
+447 LKGNDKGEVPSTVRE
-462 AWKLA
+462 AWNLA

-494 GRVTD
+494 GRVTG

-520 GAVALTLKN
+520 EAVALALKN
-529 KNRPTIYRVHEE
+529 GNRPTIYRVHEE
-541 PDSAKLFEF
+541 PDSSKLFEF
-550 GQLCKLYGHPVH
+550 GQLCKLYGYPVH

-569 LNELMKSIKGTPDEQ
+569 LNELMKSIKGSPDEQ

-622 RYADLVVHRSLDP
+622 RYADLVVHRSLNP

-643 AKGPGSVSRL
+643 AKGAGSAGRL

-660 SETERTSAS
+660 SETERISAS

-682 LEGQCFAE
+682 LEGQCYTE
-690 HPEVHDAL
+690 HPEVHEAL
-698 ITETRPFGVMLE
+698 VTETRHFGVLLE
-710 IPRLQIKGLIKPDQ
+710 IPRLQIKGLVKPDK

-736 NRWKSDHGTVLCAGL
+736 SRWKNDHGSVLCAGL
-751 RVPVIPVKVDRDQQW
+751 RVPVIPVKVDREQQW
-766 ADFTIA
+766 ADFAIV
-772 SRGERREPEKTGA
+772 SREKPRQTGKTA
-785 SGKKEKRFTGRKRRP
+785 F
-800 AEGKKAPAKARGK
+800 PAKQEKGTSGHGR
-813 RP
+813 RNR

>member
-1 MTQGGSGK
+1 MMVPMGMGDTF
-9 EKNGQ
+9 
-14 RMHRP
+14 
-19 RLEAAQKPPYDGING
+19 
-34 NGRPLSRNFRKMNT
+34 SRNFRKMNHS
-48 TLKDRLIRHLE
+48 LKDRLIRHME
-59 DGHYEPQ
+59 DGRYEPQ

-75 NVDSRQKQDFRAL
+75 NVDSRQKLDFRAL
-88 VDQLEEEGRL
+88 VDQMEEEGKL

-128 LFLPKKE
+128 LFLPRKG
-135 DPAAAAMG
+135 DPAAAALG
-143 WDLEA
+143 WDTEA

-157 HLGTALD
+157 RLGTALD

-171 VERKASRGRRN
+171 VERKAARGRRN
-182 DRRDRFARP
+182 IRRDRFSSP
-191 DTGMKARVEE
+191 DAGMKARVEE
-201 VTERARSRWLGTFR
+201 VTERARSRWLGVFR
-215 AGKNKL
+215 TGKNKP

-228 IGSPASIELA
+228 VSSPSSTELA

-248 QLVSVEPVSRGEEK
+248 QLVSVEPVTCGEEK

-271 VLGYPDD
+271 VLGYPDE

-283 ESVIRKY
+283 EAVIRKY
-290 DLPVEFPSP
+290 GLSAEFPAS
-299 VLREVE
+299 VLRELE
-305 TLSKAP
+305 TLPQNP
-311 SPRELARREDWTDRT
+311 SPGELARRENWTDRT
-326 VITIDPASAKDFDDA
+326 VITIDPASARDFDDA
-341 ISIKATPQGWTLAVH
+341 ISITATPSGWTLAVH

-363 VKPGSELDKEALRRG
+363 VRPGGALDGEALRRG

-415 KFDKKGKLL
+415 KFDQKGKMLR
-424 GARFADAFIRSK
+424 ARFADAFIRSK
-436 ARLTYQEAFTM
+436 ARLTYQEAFAM
-447 MKGHDKGEIPSMVRE
+447 LKGNDKGEVPSTVRE
-462 AWKLA
+462 AWNLA

-494 GRVTD
+494 GRVTG

-520 GAVALTLKN
+520 EAVALALKN
-529 KNRPTIYRVHEE
+529 GNRPTIYRVHEE
-541 PDSAKLFEF
+541 PDSSKLFEF
-550 GQLCKLYGHPVH
+550 GQLCKLYGYPVH

-569 LNELMKSIKGTPDEQ
+569 LNELMKSIKGSPDEQ

-622 RYADLVVHRSLDP
+622 RYADLVVHRSLNP

-643 AKGPGSVSRL
+643 AKGAGSAGRL

-660 SETERTSAS
+660 SETERISAS

-682 LEGQCFAE
+682 LEGQCYTE
-690 HPEVHDAL
+690 HPEVHEAL
-698 ITETRPFGVMLE
+698 VTETRHFGVLLE
-710 IPRLQIKGLIKPDQ
+710 IPRLQIKGLVKPDK

-736 NRWKSDHGTVLCAGL
+736 SRWKNDHGSVLCAGL
-751 RVPVIPVKVDRDQQW
+751 RVPVIPVKVDREQQW
-766 ADFTIA
+766 ADFAIV
-772 SRGERREPEKTGA
+772 SREKPRQTGKTA
-785 SGKKEKRFTGRKRRP
+785 F
-800 AEGKKAPAKARGK
+800 PAKQEKGTSGHGR
-813 RP
+813 RNR

>member
-1 MTQGGSGK
+1 MMVPMGMGDTF
-9 EKNGQ
+9 
-14 RMHRP
+14 
-19 RLEAAQKPPYDGING
+19 
-34 NGRPLSRNFRKMNT
+34 SRNFRKMNHS
-48 TLKDRLIRHLE
+48 LKDRLIRHME
-59 DGHYEPQ
+59 DGRYEPQ

-75 NVDSRQKQDFRAL
+75 NVDSRQKLDFRAL
-88 VDQLEEEGRL
+88 VDQMEEEGKL

-128 LFLPKKE
+128 LFLPRKG
-135 DPAAAAMG
+135 DPAAAALG
-143 WDLEA
+143 WDTEA

-157 HLGTALD
+157 RLGTALD

-171 VERKASRGRRN
+171 VERKAARGRRN
-182 DRRDRFARP
+182 IRRDRFSSP
-191 DTGMKARVEE
+191 DAGMKARVEE
-201 VTERARSRWLGTFR
+201 VTERARSRWLGVFR
-215 AGKNKL
+215 TGKNKP

-228 IGSPASIELA
+228 VSSPSSIELA

-248 QLVSVEPVSRGEEK
+248 QLVSVEPVTCGEEK

-271 VLGYPDD
+271 VLGYPDE

-283 ESVIRKY
+283 EAVIRKY
-290 DLPVEFPSP
+290 GLSAEFPAS
-299 VLREVE
+299 VLRELE
-305 TLSKAP
+305 TLPQNP
-311 SPRELARREDWTDRT
+311 SPGELARRENWTDRT
-326 VITIDPASAKDFDDA
+326 VITIDPASARDFDDA
-341 ISIKATPQGWTLAVH
+341 ISLTATPSGWTLAVH

-363 VKPGSELDKEALRRG
+363 VRPGGALDGEALRRG

-415 KFDKKGKLL
+415 KFDQKGKMLR
-424 GARFADAFIRSK
+424 ARFADAFIRSK
-436 ARLTYQEAFTM
+436 ARLTYQEAFAM
-447 MKGHDKGEIPSMVRE
+447 LKGNDKGEVPSTVRE
-462 AWKLA
+462 AWNLA

-494 GRVTD
+494 GRVTG

-520 GAVALTLKN
+520 EAVALALKN
-529 KNRPTIYRVHEE
+529 GNRPTIYRVHEE
-541 PDSAKLFEF
+541 PDSSKLFEF
-550 GQLCKLYGHPVH
+550 GQLCKLYGYPVH

-569 LNELMKSIKGTPDEQ
+569 LNELMKSIKGSPDEQ

-622 RYADLVVHRSLDP
+622 RYADLVVHRSLNP

-643 AKGPGSVSRL
+643 AKGAGSAGRL

-660 SETERTSAS
+660 SETERISAS

-682 LEGQCFAE
+682 LEGQCYTE
-690 HPEVHDAL
+690 HPEVHEAL
-698 ITETRPFGVMLE
+698 VTETRHFGVLLE
-710 IPRLQIKGLIKPDQ
+710 IPRLQIKGLVKPDK

-736 NRWKSDHGTVLCAGL
+736 SRWKNDHGSVLCAGL
-751 RVPVIPVKVDRDQQW
+751 RVPVIPVKVDREQQW
-766 ADFTIA
+766 ADFAIV
-772 SRGERREPEKTGA
+772 SREKPRQTGKTA
-785 SGKKEKRFTGRKRRP
+785 F
-800 AEGKKAPAKARGK
+800 PAKQEKGTSGHGR
-813 RP
+813 RNR

>member
-1 MTQGGSGK
+1 MGMGDTF
-9 EKNGQ
+9 
-14 RMHRP
+14 
-19 RLEAAQKPPYDGING
+19 
-34 NGRPLSRNFRKMNT
+34 SRNFRKMNHS
-48 TLKDRLIRHLE
+48 LKDRLIRHME
-59 DGHYEPQ
+59 DGRYEPQ

-75 NVDSRQKQDFRAL
+75 NVDSRQKLDFRAL
-88 VDQLEEEGRL
+88 VDQMEEEGKL

-128 LFLPKKE
+128 LFLPRKV
-135 DPAAAAMG
+135 DPAAAALG
-143 WDLEA
+143 WDTEA

-157 HLGTALD
+157 RLGTALD

-171 VERKASRGRRN
+171 VERKAARGRRN
-182 DRRDRFARP
+182 IRRDRFSSP
-191 DTGMKARVEE
+191 DAGMKARVEE
-201 VTERARSRWLGTFR
+201 VTERARSRWLGVFR
-215 AGKNKL
+215 TGKNKP

-228 IGSPASIELA
+228 VSSPSSIELA

-248 QLVSVEPVSRGEEK
+248 QLVSVEPVTCGEEK

-271 VLGYPDD
+271 VLGYPDE

-283 ESVIRKY
+283 EAVIRKY
-290 DLPVEFPSP
+290 GLSAEFPAS
-299 VLREVE
+299 VLRELE
-305 TLSKAP
+305 TLPQNP
-311 SPRELARREDWTDRT
+311 SPGELARRENWTDRT
-326 VITIDPASAKDFDDA
+326 VITIDPASARDFDDA
-341 ISIKATPQGWTLAVH
+341 ISITATPSGWTLAVH

-363 VKPGSELDKEALRRG
+363 VRPGGALDGEALRRG

-415 KFDKKGKLL
+415 KFDQKGKMLR
-424 GARFADAFIRSK
+424 ARFADAFIRSK
-436 ARLTYQEAFTM
+436 ARLTYQEAFAM
-447 MKGHDKGEIPSMVRE
+447 LKGNDKGEVPSTVRE
-462 AWKLA
+462 AWNLA

-494 GRVTD
+494 GRVTG

-520 GAVALTLKN
+520 EAVALALKN
-529 KNRPTIYRVHEE
+529 GNRPTIYRVHEE
-541 PDSAKLFEF
+541 PDSSKLFEF
-550 GQLCKLYGHPVH
+550 GQLCKLYGYPVH

-569 LNELMKSIKGTPDEQ
+569 LNELMKSIKGSPDEQ

-622 RYADLVVHRSLDP
+622 RYADLVVHRSLNP

-643 AKGPGSVSRL
+643 AKGAGSAGRL

-660 SETERTSAS
+660 SETERISAS

-682 LEGQCFAE
+682 LEGQCYTE
-690 HPEVHDAL
+690 HPEVHEAL
-698 ITETRPFGVMLE
+698 VTETRHFGVLLE
-710 IPRLQIKGLIKPDQ
+710 IPRLQIKGLVKPDK

-736 NRWKSDHGTVLCAGL
+736 SRWKNDHGSVLCAGL
-751 RVPVIPVKVDRDQQW
+751 RVPVIPVKVDREQQW
-766 ADFTIA
+766 ADFAIV
-772 SRGERREPEKTGA
+772 SREKPRQTGKTA
-785 SGKKEKRFTGRKRRP
+785 F
-800 AEGKKAPAKARGK
+800 PAKQEKGTSGHGR
-813 RP
+813 RNR

>member
-1 MTQGGSGK
+1 MMVSMGMGDTF
-9 EKNGQ
+9 
-14 RMHRP
+14 
-19 RLEAAQKPPYDGING
+19 
-34 NGRPLSRNFRKMNT
+34 SRNFRKMNHS
-48 TLKDRLIRHLE
+48 LKDRLIRHME
-59 DGHYEPQ
+59 DGRYEPQ

-75 NVDSRQKQDFRAL
+75 NVDSRQKLDFRAL
-88 VDQLEEEGRL
+88 VDQMEEEGKL

-128 LFLPKKE
+128 LFLPRKG
-135 DPAAAAMG
+135 DPAAAALG
-143 WDLEA
+143 WDTEA

-157 HLGTALD
+157 RLGTALD
-164 GDRVAVR
+164 GDRVTVR
-171 VERKASRGRRN
+171 VERKAARGRRN
-182 DRRDRFARP
+182 IRRDRFSSP
-191 DTGMKARVEE
+191 DAGMKARVEE
-201 VTERARSRWLGTFR
+201 VTERARSRWLGVFR
-215 AGKNKL
+215 TGKNKP

-228 IGSPASIELA
+228 VSSPSSIELA

-248 QLVSVEPVSRGEEK
+248 QLVSVEPVTCGEEK

-271 VLGYPDD
+271 VLGYPDE

-283 ESVIRKY
+283 EAVIRKY
-290 DLPVEFPSP
+290 GLSAEFPAS
-299 VLREVE
+299 VLRELE
-305 TLSKAP
+305 TLPQNP
-311 SPRELARREDWTDRT
+311 SPGELARRENWTDRT
-326 VITIDPASAKDFDDA
+326 VITIDPASARDFDDA
-341 ISIKATPQGWTLAVH
+341 ISITATSSGWTLAVH

-363 VKPGSELDKEALRRG
+363 VRPGGALDGEALRRG

-387 LPMLPPRLSD
+387 LPMLPPCLSD

-415 KFDKKGKLL
+415 KFDQKGKMLR
-424 GARFADAFIRSK
+424 ARFADAFIRSK
-436 ARLTYQEAFTM
+436 ARLTYQEAFAM
-447 MKGHDKGEIPSMVRE
+447 LKGNDKGEVPSTVRE
-462 AWKLA
+462 AWNLA

-494 GRVTD
+494 GRVTG

-520 GAVALTLKN
+520 EAVALALKN
-529 KNRPTIYRVHEE
+529 GNRPTIYRVHEE
-541 PDSAKLFEF
+541 PDSSKLFEF

-569 LNELMKSIKGTPDEQ
+569 LNELMKSIKGSPDEQ

-622 RYADLVVHRSLDP
+622 RYADLVVHRSLNP

-643 AKGPGSVSRL
+643 SKGAGSAGRL

-660 SETERTSAS
+660 SETERISAS

-682 LEGQCFAE
+682 LEGQCYTE
-690 HPEVHDAL
+690 HPEVHEAL
-698 ITETRPFGVMLE
+698 VTETRHFGVLLE
-710 IPRLQIKGLIKPDQ
+710 IPRLQIKGLVKPDK

-736 NRWKSDHGTVLCAGL
+736 SRWKNDHGSVLCAGL
-751 RVPVIPVKVDRDQQW
+751 RVPVIPVKVDREQQW
-766 ADFTIA
+766 ADFAIV
-772 SRGERREPEKTGA
+772 SREKPRQTGKTA
-785 SGKKEKRFTGRKRRP
+785 F
-800 AEGKKAPAKARGK
+800 PAKQEKGTSGHGR
-813 RP
+813 RNR

>member
-1 MTQGGSGK
+1 MMVPMGMGDTF
-9 EKNGQ
+9 
-14 RMHRP
+14 
-19 RLEAAQKPPYDGING
+19 
-34 NGRPLSRNFRKMNT
+34 SRNFRKMNHS
-48 TLKDRLIRHLE
+48 LKDRLIRHME
-59 DGHYEPQ
+59 DGRYEPQ

-75 NVDSRQKQDFRAL
+75 NVDSRQKLDFRAL
-88 VDQLEEEGRL
+88 VDQMEEEGKL

-128 LFLPKKE
+128 LFLPRKG
-135 DPAAAAMG
+135 DPAAAALG
-143 WDLEA
+143 WDTEA

-157 HLGTALD
+157 RLGTALD

-171 VERKASRGRRN
+171 VERKAARGRRN
-182 DRRDRFARP
+182 IRRDRFSSP
-191 DTGMKARVEE
+191 DAGMKARVEE
-201 VTERARSRWLGTFR
+201 VTERARSRWLGVFR
-215 AGKNKL
+215 TGKNKP

-228 IGSPASIELA
+228 VSSPSSIELA

-248 QLVSVEPVSRGEEK
+248 QLVSVEPVTCGEEK

-271 VLGYPDD
+271 VLGYPDE

-283 ESVIRKY
+283 EAVIRKY
-290 DLPVEFPSP
+290 GLSAEFPAS
-299 VLREVE
+299 VLRELE
-305 TLSKAP
+305 TLPQNP
-311 SPRELARREDWTDRT
+311 SPGELARRENWTDRT
-326 VITIDPASAKDFDDA
+326 VITIDPASARDFDDA
-341 ISIKATPQGWTLAVH
+341 ISITATPSGWTLAVH

-363 VKPGSELDKEALRRG
+363 VRPGGALDGEALRRG

-415 KFDKKGKLL
+415 KFDQKGKMLR
-424 GARFADAFIRSK
+424 ARFADAFIRSK
-436 ARLTYQEAFTM
+436 ARLTYQEAFAM
-447 MKGHDKGEIPSMVRE
+447 LKGNDKGEVPSTVRE
-462 AWKLA
+462 AWNLA

-494 GRVTD
+494 GRVTG

-520 GAVALTLKN
+520 EAVALALKN
-529 KNRPTIYRVHEE
+529 GNRPTIYRVHEE
-541 PDSAKLFEF
+541 PDSSKLFEF
-550 GQLCKLYGHPVH
+550 GQLCKLYGYPVH

-569 LNELMKSIKGTPDEQ
+569 LNELMKSIKGSPDEQ

-622 RYADLVVHRSLDP
+622 RYADLVVHRSLNP

-643 AKGPGSVSRL
+643 AKGAGSAGRL

-660 SETERTSAS
+660 SETERISAS

-682 LEGQCFAE
+682 LEGQCYTE
-690 HPEVHDAL
+690 HPEVHEAL
-698 ITETRPFGVMLE
+698 VTETRHFGVLLE
-710 IPRLQIKGLIKPDQ
+710 IPRLQIKGLVKPDK

-736 NRWKSDHGTVLCAGL
+736 SRWKNDHGSVLCAGL
-751 RVPVIPVKVDRDQQW
+751 RVPVIPVKVDREQQW
-766 ADFTIA
+766 ADFAIV
-772 SRGERREPEKTGA
+772 SREKPRQTGKTA
-785 SGKKEKRFTGRKRRP
+785 F
-800 AEGKKAPAKARGK
+800 PAKQEKGTSRHG
-813 RP
+813 RRNR

>member
-1 MTQGGSGK
+1 MMVPMGMGDTF
-9 EKNGQ
+9 
-14 RMHRP
+14 
-19 RLEAAQKPPYDGING
+19 
-34 NGRPLSRNFRKMNT
+34 SRNFRKMNHS
-48 TLKDRLIRHLE
+48 LKDRLIRHME
-59 DGHYEPQ
+59 DGRYEPQ

-75 NVDSRQKQDFRAL
+75 NVDSRQKLDFRAL
-88 VDQLEEEGRL
+88 VDQMEEEGKL
-98 VRLQKGRYALKRE
+98 VQLQKGRYALKRE

-120 RILRSGKI
+120 RILRSGKV
-128 LFLPKKE
+128 LFLPRKG
-135 DPAAAAMG
+135 DPAAAALG
-143 WDLEA
+143 WDTEA

-157 HLGTALD
+157 RLGTALD

-171 VERKASRGRRN
+171 VERKAAKGRRN
-182 DRRDRFARP
+182 IRRDRFSSP
-191 DTGMKARVEE
+191 DAGMKARVEE
-201 VTERARSRWLGTFR
+201 VTERARSRWLGVFR
-215 AGKNKL
+215 TGKNKP

-228 IGSPASIELA
+228 VSSPSSIELA

-248 QLVSVEPVSRGEEK
+248 QLVSVEPVTCGEEK

-271 VLGYPDD
+271 VLGYPDE

-283 ESVIRKY
+283 EAVIRKY
-290 DLPVEFPSP
+290 GLSAEFPAS
-299 VLREVE
+299 VLRELE
-305 TLSKAP
+305 TLPQNP
-311 SPRELARREDWTDRT
+311 SPGELARREDWTDRT
-326 VITIDPASAKDFDDA
+326 VITIDPASARDFDDA
-341 ISIKATPQGWTLAVH
+341 ISITATPSGWTLAVH

-363 VKPGSELDKEALRRG
+363 VRPGGALDGEALRRG

-415 KFDKKGKLL
+415 KFDQKGKMLR
-424 GARFADAFIRSK
+424 ARFADAFIRSK
-436 ARLTYQEAFTM
+436 ARLTYQEAFAM
-447 MKGHDKGEIPSMVRE
+447 LKGNDKGEVPSTVRE
-462 AWKLA
+462 TWDLA

-494 GRVTD
+494 GRVTG

-520 GAVALTLKN
+520 EAVALALKN
-529 KNRPTIYRVHEE
+529 GNRPTIYRVHEE

-569 LNELMKSIKGTPDEQ
+569 LNELMKSIKGSPDEQ

-622 RYADLVVHRSLDP
+622 RYADLVVHRSLNP

-643 AKGPGSVSRL
+643 ARGAGSTGRL

-660 SETERTSAS
+660 SETERISAS

-682 LEGQCFAE
+682 LEGQCYTD
-690 HPEVHDAL
+690 HPEVHEAL
-698 ITETRPFGVMLE
+698 VMETRHFGVLLE
-710 IPRLQIKGLIKPDQ
+710 IPRLQIKGLVKPDK

-736 NRWKSDHGTVLCAGL
+736 SRWKNDHGSVLCAGL
-751 RVPVIPVKVDRDQQW
+751 RVPVIPVKVDREQQW
-766 ADFTIA
+766 ADFAIV
-772 SRGERREPEKTGA
+772 SREKPRQTGKTA
-785 SGKKEKRFTGRKRRP
+785 VPVKQEKRTSGRGRRD
-800 AEGKKAPAKARGK
+800 R
-813 RP
+813 

>member
-1 MTQGGSGK
+1 MG
-9 EKNGQ
+9 
-14 RMHRP
+14 M
-19 RLEAAQKPPYDGING
+19 G
-34 NGRPLSRNFRKMNT
+34 NSFSRNFRKMNNS
-48 TLKDRLIRHLE
+48 LKDRLIRHME

-75 NVDSRQKQDFRAL
+75 NVDSRQKLDFRAL
-88 VDQLEEEGRL
+88 VDQMEEEGKL

-128 LFLPKKE
+128 LFLPRKG
-135 DPAAAAMG
+135 DPAAAALG
-143 WDLEA
+143 WDTEA
-148 IPELELKPN
+148 VPELELKPN

-171 VERKASRGRRN
+171 VERKAARGRRN
-182 DRRDRFARP
+182 IRRNRFSSP
-191 DTGMKARVEE
+191 DADMKARVEE
-201 VTERARSRWLGTFR
+201 VTERARSRWLGVFR
-215 AGKNKL
+215 TGKNKP

-228 IGSPASIELA
+228 VSSPSSIELA

-248 QLVSVEPVSRGEEK
+248 QLVSVEPITCGEEK

-271 VLGYPDD
+271 VLGYPDE

-283 ESVIRKY
+283 EAVIRKY
-290 DLPVEFPSP
+290 GLSVEFPAS
-299 VLREVE
+299 VLRELE
-305 TLSKAP
+305 TLPQTP
-311 SPRELARREDWTDRT
+311 SPGELARREDWTDRT
-326 VITIDPASAKDFDDA
+326 VITIDPASARDFDDA
-341 ISIKATPQGWTLAVH
+341 ISITATPSGWTLAVH

-363 VKPGSELDKEALRRG
+363 VKPGGSLDGEALRRG

-387 LPMLPPRLSD
+387 LPMLPHRLSD

-415 KFDKKGKLL
+415 KFDKKGKMLR
-424 GARFADAFIRSK
+424 ARFADAFIRSK
-436 ARLTYQEAFTM
+436 ARLTYQEAFAM
-447 MKGHDKGEIPSMVRE
+447 LKGNDKGEVPSTVRE
-462 AWKLA
+462 AWNLA

-494 GRVTD
+494 GRVTG

-520 GAVALTLKN
+520 EAVALALKN
-529 KNRPTIYRVHEE
+529 GNRPTIYRVHEE

-550 GQLCKLYGHPVH
+550 GQLCRLYGHPVH
-562 DIGQRQY
+562 DIDQRQY
-569 LNELMKSIKGTPDEQ
+569 LNELMKSIKGSPDEQ

-609 ATPNYCHFTSPIR
+609 APPNYCHFTSPIR
-622 RYADLVVHRSLDP
+622 RYADLVVHRSLNP

-643 AKGPGSVSRL
+643 AKGAGSTGRL

-660 SETERTSAS
+660 SETERISAS

-682 LEGQCFAE
+682 LEGQCYAD
-690 HPEVHDAL
+690 HPEVHEAL
-698 ITETRPFGVMLE
+698 VTETRHFGVLLE
-710 IPRLQIKGLIKPDQ
+710 IPRLQIKGLVKPDK

-736 NRWKSDHGTVLCAGL
+736 SRWKNDHGSVLCAGL
-751 RVPVIPVKVDRDQQW
+751 RVPVIPVKVDREQQW
-766 ADFTIA
+766 ADFAIV
-772 SRGERREPEKTGA
+772 SREKPRQTGKTAFPTKQEKGISGRGRRN
-785 SGKKEKRFTGRKRRP
+785 R
-800 AEGKKAPAKARGK
+800 
-813 RP
+813 

>member
-1 MTQGGSGK
+1 MMVSMGMGDTF
-9 EKNGQ
+9 
-14 RMHRP
+14 
-19 RLEAAQKPPYDGING
+19 
-34 NGRPLSRNFRKMNT
+34 SRNFRKMNHS
-48 TLKDRLIRHLE
+48 LKDRLIRHME
-59 DGHYEPQ
+59 DGRYEPQ

-75 NVDSRQKQDFRAL
+75 NVDSRQKLDFRAL
-88 VDQLEEEGRL
+88 VDQMEEEGKL

-128 LFLPKKE
+128 LFLPRKG
-135 DPAAAAMG
+135 DPAAAALG
-143 WDLEA
+143 WDTEA

-157 HLGTALD
+157 RLGTALD

-171 VERKASRGRRN
+171 VERKAARGRRN
-182 DRRDRFARP
+182 IRRDRFSSP
-191 DTGMKARVEE
+191 DAGMKARVEE
-201 VTERARSRWLGTFR
+201 VTERARSRWLGVFR
-215 AGKNKL
+215 TGKNKP

-228 IGSPASIELA
+228 VSSPSSIELA

-248 QLVSVEPVSRGEEK
+248 QLVSVEPVPCGEEK

-271 VLGYPDD
+271 VLGYPDE

-283 ESVIRKY
+283 EAVIRKY
-290 DLPVEFPSP
+290 GLSAEFPAS
-299 VLREVE
+299 VLRELE
-305 TLSKAP
+305 TLPQNP
-311 SPRELARREDWTDRT
+311 SPGELARRENWTDRT
-326 VITIDPASAKDFDDA
+326 VITIDPASARDFDDA
-341 ISIKATPQGWTLAVH
+341 ISITATPSGWTLAVH

-363 VKPGSELDKEALRRG
+363 VRPGGALDGEALRRG

-415 KFDKKGKLL
+415 KFDQKGKMLR
-424 GARFADAFIRSK
+424 ARFADAFIRSK
-436 ARLTYQEAFTM
+436 ARLTYQEAFAM
-447 MKGHDKGEIPSMVRE
+447 LKGNDKGEVPSTVRE
-462 AWKLA
+462 AWNLA

-494 GRVTD
+494 GRVTG

-520 GAVALTLKN
+520 EAVALALKN
-529 KNRPTIYRVHEE
+529 GNRPTIYRVHEE
-541 PDSAKLFEF
+541 PDSSKLFEF
-550 GQLCKLYGHPVH
+550 GQLCKLYGYPVH

-569 LNELMKSIKGTPDEQ
+569 LNELMKSIKGSPDEQ

-622 RYADLVVHRSLDP
+622 RYADLVVHRSLNP

-643 AKGPGSVSRL
+643 AKGAGSAGRL

-660 SETERTSAS
+660 SETERISAS

-682 LEGQCFAE
+682 LEGQCYTE
-690 HPEVHDAL
+690 HPEVHEAL
-698 ITETRPFGVMLE
+698 VTETRHFGVLLE
-710 IPRLQIKGLIKPDQ
+710 IPRLQIKGLVKPDK

-736 NRWKSDHGTVLCAGL
+736 SRWKNDHGSVLCAGL
-751 RVPVIPVKVDRDQQW
+751 RVPVIPVKVDREQQW
-766 ADFTIA
+766 ADFAIV
-772 SRGERREPEKTGA
+772 SREKPRQTGKTA
-785 SGKKEKRFTGRKRRP
+785 F
-800 AEGKKAPAKARGK
+800 PAKQEKGTSGHGR
-813 RP
+813 RNR

>member
-1 MTQGGSGK
+1 MMVPMGMGDTF
-9 EKNGQ
+9 
-14 RMHRP
+14 
-19 RLEAAQKPPYDGING
+19 
-34 NGRPLSRNFRKMNT
+34 SRNFRKMNHS
-48 TLKDRLIRHLE
+48 LKDRLIRHME
-59 DGHYEPQ
+59 DGRYEPQ

-75 NVDSRQKQDFRAL
+75 NVDSRQKLDFRAL
-88 VDQLEEEGRL
+88 VDQMEEEGKL

-120 RILRSGKI
+120 RILRSGKV
-128 LFLPKKE
+128 LFLPRKG
-135 DPAAAAMG
+135 DPAAAALG
-143 WDLEA
+143 WDTEA

-157 HLGTALD
+157 RLGTALD

-171 VERKASRGRRN
+171 VERKAARGRRN
-182 DRRDRFARP
+182 IRRDRFSSP
-191 DTGMKARVEE
+191 DAGMKARVEE
-201 VTERARSRWLGTFR
+201 VTERARSRWLGVFR
-215 AGKNKL
+215 TGKNKP

-228 IGSPASIELA
+228 VSSPSSIELA

-248 QLVSVEPVSRGEEK
+248 QLVSVEPVTCGEEK

-271 VLGYPDD
+271 VLGYPDE

-283 ESVIRKY
+283 EAVIRKY
-290 DLPVEFPSP
+290 GLSAEFPAS
-299 VLREVE
+299 VLRELE
-305 TLSKAP
+305 TLPQNP
-311 SPRELARREDWTDRT
+311 SPGELARREDWTDRT
-326 VITIDPASAKDFDDA
+326 VITIDPASARDFDDA
-341 ISIKATPQGWTLAVH
+341 ISITATPSGWTLAVH

-363 VKPGSELDKEALRRG
+363 VRPGGALDGEALRRG

-415 KFDKKGKLL
+415 KFDQKGKMLR
-424 GARFADAFIRSK
+424 ARFADAFIRSK
-436 ARLTYQEAFTM
+436 ARLTYQEAFAM
-447 MKGHDKGEIPSMVRE
+447 LKGNDKGEVPSTVRE
-462 AWKLA
+462 TWNLA

-494 GRVTD
+494 GRVTG

-520 GAVALTLKN
+520 EAVALALKN
-529 KNRPTIYRVHEE
+529 GNRPTIYRVHEE
-541 PDSAKLFEF
+541 PDSSKLFEF

-569 LNELMKSIKGTPDEQ
+569 LNELMKSIKGSPDEQ

-622 RYADLVVHRSLDP
+622 RYADLVVHRSLNP

-643 AKGPGSVSRL
+643 ARGAGSTGRL

-660 SETERTSAS
+660 SETERISAS

-682 LEGQCFAE
+682 LEGQCYTD
-690 HPEVHDAL
+690 HPEVHEAL
-698 ITETRPFGVMLE
+698 VMETRHFGVLLE
-710 IPRLQIKGLIKPDQ
+710 IPRLQIKGLVKPDK

-736 NRWKSDHGTVLCAGL
+736 SRWKNDHGSVLCAGL
-751 RVPVIPVKVDRDQQW
+751 RVPVIPVKVDREQQW
-766 ADFTIA
+766 ADFAIV
-772 SRGERREPEKTGA
+772 SREKPRQTGKTA
-785 SGKKEKRFTGRKRRP
+785 VPVKQEKRTSGRGRRD
-800 AEGKKAPAKARGK
+800 R
-813 RP
+813 

>member
-1 MTQGGSGK
+1 MMVSLGMGDTF
-9 EKNGQ
+9 
-14 RMHRP
+14 
-19 RLEAAQKPPYDGING
+19 
-34 NGRPLSRNFRKMNT
+34 SRNFRKMNHS
-48 TLKDRLIRHLE
+48 LKDRLIRHME
-59 DGHYEPQ
+59 DGRYEPQ

-75 NVDSRQKQDFRAL
+75 NVDSRQKLDFRAL
-88 VDQLEEEGRL
+88 VDQMEEEGKL

-128 LFLPKKE
+128 LFLPRKG
-135 DPAAAAMG
+135 DPAAAALG
-143 WDLEA
+143 WDTEA

-157 HLGTALD
+157 RLGTALD

-171 VERKASRGRRN
+171 VERKAARGRRN
-182 DRRDRFARP
+182 IRRDRFSSPNA
-191 DTGMKARVEE
+191 GMKARVEE
-201 VTERARSRWLGTFR
+201 VTERARSRWLGVFR
-215 AGKNKL
+215 TGKNKP

-228 IGSPASIELA
+228 VSSPSFIELA

-248 QLVSVEPVSRGEEK
+248 QLVSVEPVTCGEEK

-271 VLGYPDD
+271 VLGYPDE

-283 ESVIRKY
+283 EAVIRKY
-290 DLPVEFPSP
+290 GLSAEFPAS
-299 VLREVE
+299 VLRELE
-305 TLSKAP
+305 TLPQNP
-311 SPRELARREDWTDRT
+311 SPGELARREDWTDRT
-326 VITIDPASAKDFDDA
+326 VITIDPASARDFDDA
-341 ISIKATPQGWTLAVH
+341 ISITATPSGWTLAVH

-363 VKPGSELDKEALRRG
+363 VRPGGALDGEALRRG

-415 KFDKKGKLL
+415 KFDQKGKMLR
-424 GARFADAFIRSK
+424 ARFADAFIRSK
-436 ARLTYQEAFTM
+436 ARLTYQEAFAM
-447 MKGHDKGEIPSMVRE
+447 LKGNDKGEVPSTVRE
-462 AWKLA
+462 AWNLA

-494 GRVTD
+494 GRVTG

-520 GAVALTLKN
+520 EAVALALKN
-529 KNRPTIYRVHEE
+529 GNRPTIYRVHEE
-541 PDSAKLFEF
+541 PDSSKLFEF
-550 GQLCKLYGHPVH
+550 GQLCKLYGYPVH

-569 LNELMKSIKGTPDEQ
+569 LNELMKSIKGSPDEQ

-622 RYADLVVHRSLDP
+622 RYADLVVHRSLNP

-643 AKGPGSVSRL
+643 AKGAGSAGRL

-660 SETERTSAS
+660 SETERISAS

-682 LEGQCFAE
+682 LEGQCYTE
-690 HPEVHDAL
+690 HPEVHEAL
-698 ITETRPFGVMLE
+698 VTETRHFGVLLE
-710 IPRLQIKGLIKPDQ
+710 IPRLQIKGLVKPDK

-736 NRWKSDHGTVLCAGL
+736 SRWKNDHGSVLCAGL
-751 RVPVIPVKVDRDQQW
+751 RVPVIPVKVDREQQW
-766 ADFTIA
+766 ADFAIV
-772 SRGERREPEKTGA
+772 SREKPRQTGKTA
-785 SGKKEKRFTGRKRRP
+785 F
-800 AEGKKAPAKARGK
+800 PAKQEKGTSGHGR
-813 RP
+813 RNR

>member
-1 MTQGGSGK
+1 MMVSMGMGDTF
-9 EKNGQ
+9 
-14 RMHRP
+14 
-19 RLEAAQKPPYDGING
+19 
-34 NGRPLSRNFRKMNT
+34 SRNFRKMNHS
-48 TLKDRLIRHLE
+48 LKDRLIRHME
-59 DGHYEPQ
+59 DGRYEPQ

-75 NVDSRQKQDFRAL
+75 NVDSRQKLDFRAL
-88 VDQLEEEGRL
+88 VDQMEEEGKL

-128 LFLPKKE
+128 LFLPRKG
-135 DPAAAAMG
+135 DPAAAALG
-143 WDLEA
+143 WDTEA

-157 HLGTALD
+157 RLGNALD

-171 VERKASRGRRN
+171 VERKTARGRRN
-182 DRRDRFARP
+182 IRRDRFSSP
-191 DTGMKARVEE
+191 DAGMKARVEG
-201 VTERARSRWLGTFR
+201 VTERARSRWLGVFR
-215 AGKNKL
+215 TGKNKP

-228 IGSPASIELA
+228 VSSPSSIELA

-248 QLVSVEPVSRGEEK
+248 QLVSVEPVTCGEEK

-271 VLGYPDD
+271 VLGYPDE

-283 ESVIRKY
+283 EAVIRKY
-290 DLPVEFPSP
+290 GLSAEFPAS
-299 VLREVE
+299 VLRELE
-305 TLSKAP
+305 TLPQNP
-311 SPRELARREDWTDRT
+311 SPGELARREDWTDRT
-326 VITIDPASAKDFDDA
+326 VITIDPASARDFDDA
-341 ISIKATPQGWTLAVH
+341 ISITATPSGWTLAVH

-363 VKPGSELDKEALRRG
+363 VRPGGALDGKALRRG

-415 KFDKKGKLL
+415 KFDQKGKMLR
-424 GARFADAFIRSK
+424 ARFADAFIRSK
-436 ARLTYQEAFTM
+436 ARLTYQEAFAM
-447 MKGHDKGEIPSMVRE
+447 LKGNDKGEVPSTVRE
-462 AWKLA
+462 AWNLA

-494 GRVTD
+494 GRVTG

-520 GAVALTLKN
+520 EAVALALKN
-529 KNRPTIYRVHEE
+529 GNRPTIYRVHEE

-550 GQLCKLYGHPVH
+550 GQLCRLYGHPVH

-569 LNELMKSIKGTPDEQ
+569 LNELMKSIKGSPDEQ

-622 RYADLVVHRSLDP
+622 RYADLVVHRSLNP

-643 AKGPGSVSRL
+643 AKGAGSTGRL

-660 SETERTSAS
+660 SETERISAS

-682 LEGQCFAE
+682 LEGQCYAD
-690 HPEVHDAL
+690 HPEVHEAL
-698 ITETRPFGVMLE
+698 VTETRHFGVLLE
-710 IPRLQIKGLIKPDQ
+710 IPRLQIKGLVKSDK

-736 NRWKSDHGTVLCAGL
+736 SRWQNDHGSVLCAGL
-751 RVPVIPVKVDRDQQW
+751 RVPVIPVKVDREQQW
-766 ADFTIA
+766 ADFAIV
-772 SRGERREPEKTGA
+772 SREKPRQTGKTA
-785 SGKKEKRFTGRKRRP
+785 F
-800 AEGKKAPAKARGK
+800 PAKQEKGISGRG
-813 RP
+813 RRNR

>member
-1 MTQGGSGK
+1 MMVSMGMGDTF
-9 EKNGQ
+9 
-14 RMHRP
+14 
-19 RLEAAQKPPYDGING
+19 
-34 NGRPLSRNFRKMNT
+34 SRNFRKMNHS
-48 TLKDRLIRHLE
+48 LKDRLIRHME
-59 DGHYEPQ
+59 DGRYEPQ
-66 SKSELARAL
+66 SKSELSRAL
-75 NVDSRQKQDFRAL
+75 NVDSRQKLDFRAL
-88 VDQLEEEGRL
+88 VDQMEEEGKL
-98 VRLQKGRYALKRE
+98 VRLQKGRYTLKRE

-128 LFLPKKE
+128 LFLPRKG
-135 DPAAAAMG
+135 DPAAAALG
-143 WDLEA
+143 WDTEA

-157 HLGTALD
+157 RLGTALD

-171 VERKASRGRRN
+171 VERKTAKGRRN
-182 DRRDRFARP
+182 ICRDRFSSP
-191 DTGMKARVEE
+191 DAGMKARVEE
-201 VTERARSRWLGTFR
+201 VTERARSRWLGVFR
-215 AGKNKL
+215 TGKNKP

-228 IGSPASIELA
+228 VSSPSSIELA

-248 QLVSVEPVSRGEEK
+248 QLVSVEPVPCGEEK

-271 VLGYPDD
+271 VLGYPDE

-283 ESVIRKY
+283 EAVIRKY
-290 DLPVEFPSP
+290 GLSAEFPAS
-299 VLREVE
+299 VLRELE
-305 TLSKAP
+305 TLPQNP
-311 SPRELARREDWTDRT
+311 SPGELARREDWTDRT
-326 VITIDPASAKDFDDA
+326 VITIDPASARDFDDA
-341 ISIKATPQGWTLAVH
+341 ISITATPSGWTLAVH

-363 VKPGSELDKEALRRG
+363 VRPGGALDGEALRRG

-415 KFDKKGKLL
+415 KFDQKGKMLR
-424 GARFADAFIRSK
+424 ARFADAFIRSK
-436 ARLTYQEAFTM
+436 ARLTYQEAFAM
-447 MKGHDKGEIPSMVRE
+447 LKGNDKGEVPSTVRE
-462 AWKLA
+462 AWNLA

-494 GRVTD
+494 GRVTG

-520 GAVALTLKN
+520 EAVALALKN
-529 KNRPTIYRVHEE
+529 GNRPTIYRVHEE
-541 PDSAKLFEF
+541 PDSSKLFEF
-550 GQLCKLYGHPVH
+550 GQLCKLYGHPIH

-569 LNELMKSIKGTPDEQ
+569 LNELMKSIKDSPDEQ

-622 RYADLVVHRSLDP
+622 RYADLVVHRSLNP
-635 LLANPPKG
+635 LLSNPPKG
-643 AKGPGSVSRL
+643 AKGAGSAGRL

-660 SETERTSAS
+660 SETERISAS

-682 LEGQCFAE
+682 LEGQCYTD
-690 HPEVHDAL
+690 HPEVHEAL
-698 ITETRPFGVMLE
+698 VTETRHFGVLLE
-710 IPRLQIKGLIKPDQ
+710 IPRLQIKGLVKPDK

-736 NRWKSDHGTVLCAGL
+736 SRWKNDHGSVLCAGL
-751 RVPVIPVKVDRDQQW
+751 RVPVIPVKVDREQQW
-766 ADFTIA
+766 ADFAIV
-772 SRGERREPEKTGA
+772 SREKPRQTEKTA
-785 SGKKEKRFTGRKRRP
+785 FPAKQEKRTSGRGRRN
-800 AEGKKAPAKARGK
+800 R
-813 RP
+813 

>member
-1 MTQGGSGK
+1 MGMGDTF
-9 EKNGQ
+9 
-14 RMHRP
+14 
-19 RLEAAQKPPYDGING
+19 
-34 NGRPLSRNFRKMNT
+34 SRNFRKMNHS
-48 TLKDRLIRHLE
+48 LKDRLIRHME
-59 DGHYEPQ
+59 DGRYEPQ

-75 NVDSRQKQDFRAL
+75 NVDSRQKLDFRAL
-88 VDQLEEEGRL
+88 VDQMEEEGKL

-128 LFLPKKE
+128 LFLPRKG
-135 DPAAAAMG
+135 DPAAAALG
-143 WDLEA
+143 WDTEA

-157 HLGTALD
+157 RLGTALD

-171 VERKASRGRRN
+171 VERKAARGRRN
-182 DRRDRFARP
+182 IRRDRFSSP
-191 DTGMKARVEE
+191 DAGMKARVEE
-201 VTERARSRWLGTFR
+201 VTERARSRWLGVFR
-215 AGKNKL
+215 TGKNKP

-228 IGSPASIELA
+228 VSSPSSIELA

-248 QLVSVEPVSRGEEK
+248 QLVSVEPVTCGEEK

-271 VLGYPDD
+271 VLGYPDE

-283 ESVIRKY
+283 EAVIRKY
-290 DLPVEFPSP
+290 GLSAEFPAS
-299 VLREVE
+299 VLRELE
-305 TLSKAP
+305 TLPQNP
-311 SPRELARREDWTDRT
+311 SPGELARRENWTDRT
-326 VITIDPASAKDFDDA
+326 VITIDPASARDFDDA
-341 ISIKATPQGWTLAVH
+341 ISITATPSGWTLAVH

-363 VKPGSELDKEALRRG
+363 VRPGGALDGEALRRG

-415 KFDKKGKLL
+415 KFDQKGKMLR
-424 GARFADAFIRSK
+424 ARFADAFIRSK
-436 ARLTYQEAFTM
+436 ARLTYQEAFAM
-447 MKGHDKGEIPSMVRE
+447 LKGNDKGEVPSTVRE
-462 AWKLA
+462 AWNLA

-494 GRVTD
+494 GRVTG

-520 GAVALTLKN
+520 EAVALALKN
-529 KNRPTIYRVHEE
+529 GNRPTIYRVHEE
-541 PDSAKLFEF
+541 PDSSKLFEF

-569 LNELMKSIKGTPDEQ
+569 LNELMKSIKGSPDEQ

-622 RYADLVVHRSLDP
+622 RYADLVVHRSLNP

-643 AKGPGSVSRL
+643 SKGAGSAGRL

-660 SETERTSAS
+660 SETERISAS

-682 LEGQCFAE
+682 LEGQCYTE
-690 HPEVHDAL
+690 HPEVHEAL
-698 ITETRPFGVMLE
+698 VTETRHFGVLLE
-710 IPRLQIKGLIKPDQ
+710 IPRLQIKGLVKPDK

-736 NRWKSDHGTVLCAGL
+736 SRWKNDHGSVLCAGL
-751 RVPVIPVKVDRDQQW
+751 RVPVIPVKVDREQQW
-766 ADFTIA
+766 ADFAIV
-772 SRGERREPEKTGA
+772 SREKPRQTGKTA
-785 SGKKEKRFTGRKRRP
+785 F
-800 AEGKKAPAKARGK
+800 PAKQEKGTSGHGR
-813 RP
+813 RNR

>member
-1 MTQGGSGK
+1 MMVPMGMGDTF
-9 EKNGQ
+9 
-14 RMHRP
+14 
-19 RLEAAQKPPYDGING
+19 
-34 NGRPLSRNFRKMNT
+34 SRNFRKMNHS
-48 TLKDRLIRHLE
+48 LKDRLIRHME
-59 DGHYEPQ
+59 DGRYEPQ

-75 NVDSRQKQDFRAL
+75 NVDSRQKLDFRAL
-88 VDQLEEEGRL
+88 VDQMEEEGKL

-128 LFLPKKE
+128 LFLPRKG
-135 DPAAAAMG
+135 DPAAAALG
-143 WDLEA
+143 WDTEA

-157 HLGTALD
+157 RLGTALD

-171 VERKASRGRRN
+171 VERKAARGRRN
-182 DRRDRFARP
+182 IRRDRFSSP
-191 DTGMKARVEE
+191 DAGMKARVEE
-201 VTERARSRWLGTFR
+201 VTERARSRWLGVFR
-215 AGKNKL
+215 TGKNKP

-228 IGSPASIELA
+228 VSSPSSIELA

-248 QLVSVEPVSRGEEK
+248 QLVSVEPVTCGEEK

-271 VLGYPDD
+271 VLGYPDE

-283 ESVIRKY
+283 EAVIRKY
-290 DLPVEFPSP
+290 GLSAEFPAS
-299 VLREVE
+299 VLRELE
-305 TLSKAP
+305 TLPQNP
-311 SPRELARREDWTDRT
+311 SPGELARRENWTDRT
-326 VITIDPASAKDFDDA
+326 VITIDPASARDFDDA
-341 ISIKATPQGWTLAVH
+341 ISITPSGWTLAVH

-363 VKPGSELDKEALRRG
+363 VRPGGALDGEALRRG

-415 KFDKKGKLL
+415 KFDQKGKMLR
-424 GARFADAFIRSK
+424 ARFADAFIRSK
-436 ARLTYQEAFTM
+436 ARLTYQEAFAM
-447 MKGHDKGEIPSMVRE
+447 LKGNDKGEVPSTVRE
-462 AWKLA
+462 AWNLA

-494 GRVTD
+494 GRVTG

-520 GAVALTLKN
+520 EAVALALKN
-529 KNRPTIYRVHEE
+529 GNRPTIYRVHEE
-541 PDSAKLFEF
+541 PDSSKLFEF
-550 GQLCKLYGHPVH
+550 GQLCKLYGYPVH

-569 LNELMKSIKGTPDEQ
+569 LNELMKSIKGSPDEQ

-622 RYADLVVHRSLDP
+622 RYADLVVHRSLNP

-643 AKGPGSVSRL
+643 AKGAGSAGRL

-660 SETERTSAS
+660 SETERISAS

-682 LEGQCFAE
+682 LEGQCYTE
-690 HPEVHDAL
+690 HPEVHEAL
-698 ITETRPFGVMLE
+698 VTETRHFGVLLE
-710 IPRLQIKGLIKPDQ
+710 IPRLQIKGLVKPDK

-736 NRWKSDHGTVLCAGL
+736 SRWKNDHGSVLCAGL
-751 RVPVIPVKVDRDQQW
+751 RVPVIPVKVDREQQW
-766 ADFTIA
+766 ADFAIV
-772 SRGERREPEKTGA
+772 SREKPRQTGKTA
-785 SGKKEKRFTGRKRRP
+785 F
-800 AEGKKAPAKARGK
+800 PAKQEKGTSGHGR
-813 RP
+813 RNR

>member
-1 MTQGGSGK
+1 MMVSMGMGDTF
-9 EKNGQ
+9 
-14 RMHRP
+14 
-19 RLEAAQKPPYDGING
+19 
-34 NGRPLSRNFRKMNT
+34 SRNFRKMNHS
-48 TLKDRLIRHLE
+48 LKDRLIRHME
-59 DGHYEPQ
+59 DGRYEPQ

-75 NVDSRQKQDFRAL
+75 NVDSRQKLDFRAL
-88 VDQLEEEGRL
+88 VDQMEEEGKL

-128 LFLPKKE
+128 LFLPRKG
-135 DPAAAAMG
+135 DPAAAALG
-143 WDLEA
+143 WDTEA

-157 HLGTALD
+157 RLGTALD

-171 VERKASRGRRN
+171 VERKAARGRRN
-182 DRRDRFARP
+182 IRRDRFSSPNA
-191 DTGMKARVEE
+191 GMKARVEE
-201 VTERARSRWLGTFR
+201 VTERARSRWLGVFR
-215 AGKNKL
+215 TGKNKP

-228 IGSPASIELA
+228 VSSPSSIELA

-248 QLVSVEPVSRGEEK
+248 QLVSVEPVTCGEEK

-271 VLGYPDD
+271 VLGYPDE

-283 ESVIRKY
+283 EAVIRKY
-290 DLPVEFPSP
+290 GLSAEFPAS
-299 VLREVE
+299 VLRELE
-305 TLSKAP
+305 TLPQNP
-311 SPRELARREDWTDRT
+311 SPGELARRENWTDRT
-326 VITIDPASAKDFDDA
+326 VITIDPASARDFDDA
-341 ISIKATPQGWTLAVH
+341 ISITATPSGWTLAVH

-363 VKPGSELDKEALRRG
+363 VRPGGALDGEALRRG

-415 KFDKKGKLL
+415 KFDQKGKMLR
-424 GARFADAFIRSK
+424 ARFADAFIRSK
-436 ARLTYQEAFTM
+436 ARLTYQEAFAM
-447 MKGHDKGEIPSMVRE
+447 LKGNDKGEVPSTVRE
-462 AWKLA
+462 AWNLA

-494 GRVTD
+494 GRVTG

-520 GAVALTLKN
+520 EAVALALKN
-529 KNRPTIYRVHEE
+529 GNRPTIYRVHEE
-541 PDSAKLFEF
+541 PDSSKLFEF

-569 LNELMKSIKGTPDEQ
+569 LNELMKSIKGSPDEQ

-622 RYADLVVHRSLDP
+622 RYADLVVHRSLNP

-643 AKGPGSVSRL
+643 AKGAGSAGRL

-660 SETERTSAS
+660 SETERISAS

-682 LEGQCFAE
+682 LEGQCYTE
-690 HPEVHDAL
+690 HPEVHEAL
-698 ITETRPFGVMLE
+698 VTETRHFGVLLE
-710 IPRLQIKGLIKPDQ
+710 IPRLQIKGLVKPDK

-736 NRWKSDHGTVLCAGL
+736 SRWKNDHGSVLCAGL
-751 RVPVIPVKVDRDQQW
+751 RVPVIPVKVDREQQW
-766 ADFTIA
+766 ADFAIV
-772 SRGERREPEKTGA
+772 SREKPRQTGKTA
-785 SGKKEKRFTGRKRRP
+785 F
-800 AEGKKAPAKARGK
+800 PAKQEKGTSGHGR
-813 RP
+813 RNR

>member
-1 MTQGGSGK
+1 MMVPMGMGDTF
-9 EKNGQ
+9 
-14 RMHRP
+14 
-19 RLEAAQKPPYDGING
+19 
-34 NGRPLSRNFRKMNT
+34 SRNFRKMNHS
-48 TLKDRLIRHLE
+48 LKDRLIRHME
-59 DGHYEPQ
+59 DGRYEPQ

-75 NVDSRQKQDFRAL
+75 NVDSRQKLDFRAL
-88 VDQLEEEGRL
+88 VDQMEEEGKL

-128 LFLPKKE
+128 LFLPRKG
-135 DPAAAAMG
+135 DPAAAALG
-143 WDLEA
+143 WDTEA

-157 HLGTALD
+157 RLGTALD

-171 VERKASRGRRN
+171 VERKAARGRRN
-182 DRRDRFARP
+182 IRRDRFSSPNA
-191 DTGMKARVEE
+191 GMKARVEE
-201 VTERARSRWLGTFR
+201 VTERARSRWLGVFR
-215 AGKNKL
+215 TGKNKP

-228 IGSPASIELA
+228 VSSPSSIELA

-248 QLVSVEPVSRGEEK
+248 QLVSVEPVTCGEEK

-271 VLGYPDD
+271 VLGYPDE

-283 ESVIRKY
+283 EAVIRKY
-290 DLPVEFPSP
+290 GLSAEFPAS
-299 VLREVE
+299 VLRELE
-305 TLSKAP
+305 TLPQNP
-311 SPRELARREDWTDRT
+311 SPGELARRENWTDRT
-326 VITIDPASAKDFDDA
+326 VITIDPASARDFDDA
-341 ISIKATPQGWTLAVH
+341 ISITATPSGWTLAVH

-363 VKPGSELDKEALRRG
+363 VRPGGALDGEALRRG

-415 KFDKKGKLL
+415 KFDQKGKMLR
-424 GARFADAFIRSK
+424 ARFADAFIRSK
-436 ARLTYQEAFTM
+436 ARLTYQEAFAM
-447 MKGHDKGEIPSMVRE
+447 LKGNDKGEVPSTVRE
-462 AWKLA
+462 AWNLA

-494 GRVTD
+494 GRVTG

-520 GAVALTLKN
+520 EAVALALKN
-529 KNRPTIYRVHEE
+529 GNRPTIYRVHEE
-541 PDSAKLFEF
+541 PDSSKLFEF
-550 GQLCKLYGHPVH
+550 GQLCKLYGYPVH

-569 LNELMKSIKGTPDEQ
+569 LNELMKSIKGSPDEQ

-622 RYADLVVHRSLDP
+622 RYADLVVHRSLNP

-643 AKGPGSVSRL
+643 AKGAGSAGKL

-660 SETERTSAS
+660 SETERISAS

-682 LEGQCFAE
+682 LEGQCYTE
-690 HPEVHDAL
+690 HPEVHEAL
-698 ITETRPFGVMLE
+698 VTETRHFGVLLE
-710 IPRLQIKGLIKPDQ
+710 IPRLQIKGLVKPDK

-736 NRWKSDHGTVLCAGL
+736 SRWKNDHGSVLCAGL
-751 RVPVIPVKVDRDQQW
+751 RVPVIPVKVDREQQW
-766 ADFTIA
+766 ADFAIV
-772 SRGERREPEKTGA
+772 SREKPRQTGKTA
-785 SGKKEKRFTGRKRRP
+785 F
-800 AEGKKAPAKARGK
+800 PAKQEKGTSGHGR
-813 RP
+813 RNR

>member
-1 MTQGGSGK
+1 MMVSMGMGDTF
-9 EKNGQ
+9 
-14 RMHRP
+14 
-19 RLEAAQKPPYDGING
+19 
-34 NGRPLSRNFRKMNT
+34 SRNFRKMNHS
-48 TLKDRLIRHLE
+48 LKDRLIRHME
-59 DGHYEPQ
+59 DGRYEPQ

-75 NVDSRQKQDFRAL
+75 NVDSRQKLDFRAL
-88 VDQLEEEGRL
+88 VDQMEEEGKL

-128 LFLPKKE
+128 LFLPRKG
-135 DPAAAAMG
+135 DPAAAALG
-143 WDLEA
+143 WDTEA

-157 HLGTALD
+157 RLGTALD
-164 GDRVAVR
+164 GDRVTVR
-171 VERKASRGRRN
+171 VERKAARGRRN
-182 DRRDRFARP
+182 IRRDRFSSP
-191 DTGMKARVEE
+191 DAGMKARVEE
-201 VTERARSRWLGTFR
+201 VTERARSRWLGVFR
-215 AGKNKL
+215 TGKNKP

-228 IGSPASIELA
+228 VSSPSSIELA

-248 QLVSVEPVSRGEEK
+248 QLVSVEPVTCGEEK

-271 VLGYPDD
+271 VLGYPDE

-283 ESVIRKY
+283 EAVIRKY
-290 DLPVEFPSP
+290 GLSAEFPAS
-299 VLREVE
+299 VLRELE
-305 TLSKAP
+305 TLPQNP
-311 SPRELARREDWTDRT
+311 SPGELARREDWTDRT
-326 VITIDPASAKDFDDA
+326 VITIDPASARDFDDA
-341 ISIKATPQGWTLAVH
+341 ISITATPSGWTLAVH

-363 VKPGSELDKEALRRG
+363 VRPGGALDGEALRRG

-415 KFDKKGKLL
+415 KFDQKGKMLR
-424 GARFADAFIRSK
+424 ARFADAFIRSK
-436 ARLTYQEAFTM
+436 ARLTYQEAFAM
-447 MKGHDKGEIPSMVRE
+447 LKGNDKGEVPSTVRE
-462 AWKLA
+462 AWNLA

-494 GRVTD
+494 GRVTG

-520 GAVALTLKN
+520 EAVALALQN
-529 KNRPTIYRVHEE
+529 GNRPTIYRVHEE
-541 PDSAKLFEF
+541 PDSSKLFEF
-550 GQLCKLYGHPVH
+550 GQLCKLYGYPVH

-569 LNELMKSIKGTPDEQ
+569 LNELMKSIKGSPDEQ

-622 RYADLVVHRSLDP
+622 RYADLVVHRSLNP

-643 AKGPGSVSRL
+643 AKGAGSAGRL

-660 SETERTSAS
+660 SETERISAS

-682 LEGQCFAE
+682 LEGQCYTE
-690 HPEVHDAL
+690 HPEVHEAL
-698 ITETRPFGVMLE
+698 VTETRHFGVLLE
-710 IPRLQIKGLIKPDQ
+710 IPRLQIKGLVKPDK

-736 NRWKSDHGTVLCAGL
+736 SRWKNDHGSVLCAGL
-751 RVPVIPVKVDRDQQW
+751 RVPVIPVKVDREQQW
-766 ADFTIA
+766 ADFSIV
-772 SRGERREPEKTGA
+772 SREKPRQTGKTA
-785 SGKKEKRFTGRKRRP
+785 F
-800 AEGKKAPAKARGK
+800 PAKQEKGTSGHGR
-813 RP
+813 RNR

>member
-1 MTQGGSGK
+1 MMVPMGMGDTF
-9 EKNGQ
+9 
-14 RMHRP
+14 
-19 RLEAAQKPPYDGING
+19 
-34 NGRPLSRNFRKMNT
+34 SRNFRKMNHS
-48 TLKDRLIRHLE
+48 LKDRLIRHME
-59 DGHYEPQ
+59 DGRYEPQ

-75 NVDSRQKQDFRAL
+75 NVDSRQKLDFRAL
-88 VDQLEEEGRL
+88 VDQMEEEGKL

-128 LFLPKKE
+128 LFLPRKG
-135 DPAAAAMG
+135 DPAAAALG
-143 WDLEA
+143 WDTEA

-157 HLGTALD
+157 RLGTALD

-171 VERKASRGRRN
+171 VERKAARGRRN
-182 DRRDRFARP
+182 IRRDRFSSP
-191 DTGMKARVEE
+191 DAGMKARVEE
-201 VTERARSRWLGTFR
+201 VTERARSRWLGVFR
-215 AGKNKL
+215 TGKNKP

-228 IGSPASIELA
+228 VSSPSSIELA

-248 QLVSVEPVSRGEEK
+248 QLVSVEPVTCGEEK

-271 VLGYPDD
+271 VLGYPDE

-283 ESVIRKY
+283 EAVIRKY
-290 DLPVEFPSP
+290 GLSAEFPAS
-299 VLREVE
+299 VLRELE
-305 TLSKAP
+305 TLPQNP
-311 SPRELARREDWTDRT
+311 SPGELARREDWTDRT
-326 VITIDPASAKDFDDA
+326 VITIDPASARDFDDA
-341 ISIKATPQGWTLAVH
+341 ISITATPSGWTLAVH

-363 VKPGSELDKEALRRG
+363 VKPGGSLDGEALRRG

-415 KFDKKGKLL
+415 KFDKKGKMLR
-424 GARFADAFIRSK
+424 ARFADAFIRSK
-436 ARLTYQEAFTM
+436 ARLTYQEAFAM
-447 MKGHDKGEIPSMVRE
+447 LKGNDKGEVPSTVRE
-462 AWKLA
+462 AWNLA

-494 GRVTD
+494 GRVTG

-520 GAVALTLKN
+520 EAVALALKN
-529 KNRPTIYRVHEE
+529 GNRPTIYRVHEE
-541 PDSAKLFEF
+541 PDSSKLFEF
-550 GQLCKLYGHPVH
+550 GQLCKLYGYPVH

-569 LNELMKSIKGTPDEQ
+569 LNELMKSIKGSPDEQ

-622 RYADLVVHRSLDP
+622 RYADLVVHRSLNP

-643 AKGPGSVSRL
+643 AKGAGSAGRL

-660 SETERTSAS
+660 SETERISAS

-682 LEGQCFAE
+682 LEGQCYTE
-690 HPEVHDAL
+690 HPEVHEAL
-698 ITETRPFGVMLE
+698 VTETRHYGVLLE
-710 IPRLQIKGLIKPDQ
+710 IPRLQIKGLVKPDK

-736 NRWKSDHGTVLCAGL
+736 SRWKNDHGSVLCAGL
-751 RVPVIPVKVDRDQQW
+751 RVPVIPVKVDREQQW
-766 ADFTIA
+766 ADFAIV
-772 SRGERREPEKTGA
+772 SREKPRQTGKTA
-785 SGKKEKRFTGRKRRP
+785 F
-800 AEGKKAPAKARGK
+800 PAKQEKGTSGHGR
-813 RP
+813 RNR

>member
-1 MTQGGSGK
+1 MMAPMGMGDTF
-9 EKNGQ
+9 
-14 RMHRP
+14 
-19 RLEAAQKPPYDGING
+19 
-34 NGRPLSRNFRKMNT
+34 SRNFRKMNHS
-48 TLKDRLIRHLE
+48 LKDRLIRHME
-59 DGHYEPQ
+59 DGRYEPQ

-75 NVDSRQKQDFRAL
+75 NVDSRQKLDFRAL
-88 VDQLEEEGRL
+88 VDQMEEEGKL

-128 LFLPKKE
+128 LFLPRKG
-135 DPAAAAMG
+135 DPAAAALG
-143 WDLEA
+143 WDTEA
-148 IPELELKPN
+148 VPELELKPN
-157 HLGTALD
+157 RLGTALD

-171 VERKASRGRRN
+171 VERKEARGRRN
-182 DRRDRFARP
+182 IRRDRFSSPEA
-191 DTGMKARVEE
+191 GMKARVEE
-201 VTERARSRWLGTFR
+201 VTERARSRWLGVFR
-215 AGKNKL
+215 TGKNKP

-228 IGSPASIELA
+228 VSSPSSIELA

-248 QLVSVEPVSRGEEK
+248 QLVSVEPVPCGEEK

-271 VLGYPDD
+271 VLGYPDE

-283 ESVIRKY
+283 EAVIRKY
-290 DLPVEFPSP
+290 GLSAEFPAS
-299 VLREVE
+299 VLRELE
-305 TLSKAP
+305 TLPQNP
-311 SPRELARREDWTDRT
+311 SPGELARREDWTDRT
-326 VITIDPASAKDFDDA
+326 VITIDPASARDFDDA
-341 ISIKATPQGWTLAVH
+341 ISITATPSGWTLAVH

-363 VKPGSELDKEALRRG
+363 VRPGGALDGEALRRG

-415 KFDKKGKLL
+415 KFDQKGKMLR
-424 GARFADAFIRSK
+424 ARFADAFIRSK
-436 ARLTYQEAFTM
+436 ARLTYQEAFAM
-447 MKGHDKGEIPSMVRE
+447 LKGNDKGEVPSTVRE
-462 AWKLA
+462 TWNLA

-494 GRVTD
+494 GRVTG

-520 GAVALTLKN
+520 EAVALALKN
-529 KNRPTIYRVHEE
+529 GNRPTIYRVHEE
-541 PDSAKLFEF
+541 PDSSKLFEF

-562 DIGQRQY
+562 NIGQRQY
-569 LNELMKSIKGTPDEQ
+569 LNELMKSIKGSPDEQ

-622 RYADLVVHRSLDP
+622 RYADLVVHRSLNP

-643 AKGPGSVSRL
+643 ARGAGSTGRL

-660 SETERTSAS
+660 SETERISAS

-682 LEGQCFAE
+682 LEGQCYTE
-690 HPEVHDAL
+690 HPEVHEAL
-698 ITETRPFGVMLE
+698 VMETRHFGVLLE
-710 IPRLQIKGLIKPDQ
+710 IPRLQIKGLVKPDK

-736 NRWKSDHGTVLCAGL
+736 SRWKNDHGSVLCAGL
-751 RVPVIPVKVDRDQQW
+751 RVPVIPVKVDREQQW
-766 ADFTIA
+766 ADFAIV
-772 SRGERREPEKTGA
+772 SREKPRQTGKTA
-785 SGKKEKRFTGRKRRP
+785 VPVKQEKRTSGRGRRD
-800 AEGKKAPAKARGK
+800 R
-813 RP
+813 